1 MSEVT
6 LNLSD
11 YKSSGVYFVEID
23 NSIAKGTNANAALRL
38 AVGFNENGPF
48 NRPVY
53 LSSPAECNELLG
65 DIDRKLERRGCY
77 TNRNIRTMVAKAP
90 VYALNLLSVDTK
102 DSSTNPDVV
111 GFNAISF
118 DASKQNISG
127 KTLFAN
133 MYDRT
138 KFWVAD
144 SSAMMNAVANANET
158 KAADIIH
165 APLFAFGN
173 CGTKD
178 ISLIV
183 RKAEGLMGYNVT
195 FLDWFG
201 SEDAIPYK
209 WINPYDYVADYFVQV
224 IAVAG
229 NYNNHS
235 SFSADSTWGAF
246 FNTKGLKKE
255 MVNKFLRL
263 DSVNVLGN
271 WTGCIIPEF
280 YNKQGVC
287 VSLDYMVNRVANKTG
302 LMFGINSAALDLL
315 VLNREADENGC
326 AGFYLDYDEDFTGD
340 EAKAAPYTID
350 LAGINLRATDASSVE
365 FMSYSIDSS
374 VIATSVY
381 TYPATIQNTNAKGK
395 ACQFICSDAN
405 AKSGTQKLPSVGD
418 FVRAADGTLTKI
430 IKKQVSVVDV
440 SVNTLADASVG
451 TSVDASV
458 DSSVDTSTNIT
469 TVKTTIYTYTTN
481 APIFEYNANDSVNA
495 YSVKDDISIDND
507 GETIP
512 ENEGYQDYM
521 VYGVNE
527 EYTLDPTE
535 ARPVTVE
542 IHKQLASLYDTL
554 KFISIPG
561 LKISNRHRPGFDAN
575 GAMDIEAGVEKIYKM
590 LEDTGIRKG
599 LLNVE
604 TMDFRYIVDTMAGGL
619 GASTAAKKYLAELAM
634 EKGSCTALI
643 NLPSMSDFAKSTAP
657 LFCDSYIPGVEQKP
671 AFNVKYIAEGG
682 NQDHAYNE
690 SYELFSL
697 PTEEQGAKYAAYF
710 TPYLKY
716 TEGVRT
722 ILVPPAADVCNTF
735 MNKYLGGN
743 AYVTIANTNGILS
756 NASISGLEYDF
767 DTTDRAALEPFG
779 INPIISRN
787 GVPMIYGDRTAYQ
800 LVNSDFNFLH
810 VRELLNTIE
819 YRCRAILNDYIFT
832 YNNAATRAEIYSRL
846 DPILRSMKD
855 SGALAKYEMQIDEA
869 NNTKDIID
877 QKVCIVDI
885 GVWVTPN
892 MEKIITR
899 LTVNRGSEA

>member
-1 MSEVT
+1 
-6 LNLSD
+6 
-11 YKSSGVYFVEID
+11 
-23 NSIAKGTNANAALRL
+23 
-38 AVGFNENGPF
+38 
-48 NRPVY
+48 
-53 LSSPAECNELLG
+53 
-65 DIDRKLERRGCY
+65 
-77 TNRNIRTMVAKAP
+77 MVAKAP
-90 VYALNLLSVDTK
+90 VYALNLLSVDTT
-102 DSSTNPDVV
+102 DSLENPDTV

-118 DASKQNISG
+118 DASKKNIPG

-144 SSAMMNAVANANET
+144 SSVMMNAIASATEVA
-158 KAADIIH
+158 AADIIH
-165 APLFAFGN
+165 APLFGFGN

-209 WINPYDYVADYFVQV
+209 WINPYDYVSDYFVQV

-235 SFSADSTWGAF
+235 SFSTDSVWGAF

-287 VSLDYMVNRVANKTG
+287 VSLDYMINRVANKTG
-302 LMFGINSAALDLL
+302 LMFGVNTSALDLL
-315 VLNREADENGC
+315 VLNRKADETTGI
-326 AGFYLDYDEDFTGD
+326 AGFYLDYNADFTED
-340 EAKAAPYTID
+340 EPKPAPYAVD
-350 LAGINLRATDASSVE
+350 LAGISLKAVKAEDASGVE
-365 FMSYSIDSS
+365 FMSYSIDSA
-374 VIATSVY
+374 VIADSVY
-381 TYPATIQNTNAKGK
+381 TYPATIQKTYEVGK
-395 ACQFICSDAN
+395 SCQFICSDASL
-405 AKSGTQKLPSVGD
+405 SGNQTLPSVGD

-430 IKKQVSVVDV
+430 IKKQVSVVD
-440 SVNTLADASVG
+440 
-451 TSVDASV
+451 
-458 DSSVDTSTNIT
+458 SS
-469 TVKTTIYTYTTN
+469 TVYTYTTN
-481 APIFEYNANDSVNA
+481 APIFERNADPSVADPSVADPSVNTDSPTDEGA
-495 YSVKDDISIDND
+495 NINN
-507 GETIP
+507 GETVH
-512 ENEGYQDYM
+512 ENKE
-521 VYGVNE
+521 NTSE
-527 EYTLDPTE
+527 STE
-535 ARPVTVE
+535 SRSVTVE
-542 IHKQLASLYDTL
+542 IHKSLVSLYDAL
-554 KFISIPG
+554 KFISLPG
-561 LKISNRHRPGFDAN
+561 LKISNRHRPGFNAD

-590 LEDTGIRKG
+590 LEDSGIRKG
-599 LLNVE
+599 LLNLE

-619 GASTAAKKYLAELAM
+619 GASTASKKYLAELAM
-634 EKGSCTALI
+634 EKGSCTAII
-643 NLPSMSDFAKSTAP
+643 NLPSMSDFAKSNAP

-682 NQDHAYNE
+682 NQDHTYNT

-710 TPYLKY
+710 SPYLKY
-716 TEGVRT
+716 AEGSRT

-735 MNKYLGGN
+735 INKYLGGN
-743 AYVTIANTNGILS
+743 SYVTIANTNGIIS
-756 NASISGLEYDF
+756 NSAIVGLEYDF
-767 DTTDRAALEPFG
+767 DTTDRDALEPFG
-779 INPIISRN
+779 INPIITRN

-800 LVNSDFNFLH
+800 IVNSDFNFLH

-819 YRCRAILNDYIFT
+819 YRCRAILNDYVFT

-869 NNTKDIID
+869 NNTKDVID
-877 QKVCIVDI
+877 QKACIVDI

-899 LTVNRGSEA
+899 LKVNRGAEA

>member
-53 LSSPAECNELLG
+53 LSSAAECNELLG

-90 VYALNLLSVDTK
+90 VYALNLLSVDTTDK
-102 DSSTNPDVV
+102 LENPDTV

-118 DASKQNISG
+118 DASKKNIPG

-144 SSAMMNAVANANET
+144 SSVMMNAIASAPEVA
-158 KAADIIH
+158 AADIIH
-165 APLFAFGN
+165 APLFGFGN

-209 WINPYDYVADYFVQV
+209 WINPYDYVSDYFVQV

-235 SFSADSTWGAF
+235 SFSTDSVWGAF

-287 VSLDYMVNRVANKTG
+287 VSLDYMINRVANKTG
-302 LMFGINSAALDLL
+302 LMFGVNSSALDLL
-315 VLNREADENGC
+315 VLKADTSTGS
-326 AGFYLDYDEDFTGD
+326 AGFYLDYDADLKED
-340 EAKAAPYTID
+340 KAAPYAVD
-350 LAGINLRATDASSVE
+350 LAGISLKAEDASGVE
-365 FMSYSIDSS
+365 FMSYSIDSA
-374 VIATSVY
+374 VIADSVY
-381 TYPATIQNTNAKGK
+381 TYPATIQNTYEAGK
-395 ACQFICSDAN
+395 SCQFICSDASV
-405 AKSGTQKLPSVGD
+405 SGKQLPSVGD

-430 IKKQVSVVDV
+430 IKKQVSVE
-440 SVNTLADASVG
+440 
-451 TSVDASV
+451 
-458 DSSVDTSTNIT
+458 DSS
-469 TVKTTIYTYTTN
+469 TVYTYTTN
-481 APIFEYNANDSVNA
+481 APIFEHKTDTSVNTDSPTDEGA
-495 YSVKDDISIDND
+495 NIND
-507 GETIP
+507 GETTRA
-512 ENEGYQDYM
+512 
-521 VYGVNE
+521 NE
-527 EYTLDPTE
+527 ETTSESTE
-535 ARPVTVE
+535 SRSVTVE
-542 IHKQLASLYDTL
+542 IHKSLVSLYDAL
-554 KFISIPG
+554 KFISLPG

-590 LEDTGIRKG
+590 LEDSGIRKG
-599 LLNVE
+599 LLNIE

-619 GASTAAKKYLAELAM
+619 GASTASKKYLAELAM
-634 EKGSCTALI
+634 EKGSCTAII
-643 NLPSMSDFAKSTAP
+643 NLPSMSDFAKSNAP
-657 LFCDSYIPGVEQKP
+657 LFCDSYTPGVNQKP

-682 NQDHAYNE
+682 NQDHSYNTP
-690 SYELFSL
+690 YELFSL

-710 TPYLKY
+710 SPYLKY
-716 TEGVRT
+716 AEGSRT

-735 MNKYLGGN
+735 INKYLGGN
-743 AYVTIANTNGILS
+743 SYVTIANTNGILS
-756 NASISGLEYDF
+756 NSAIVGLEYDF
-767 DTTDRAALEPFG
+767 DTTDRDALEPFG
-779 INPIISRN
+779 INPIITRN

-800 LVNSDFNFLH
+800 IVNSDFNFLH

-869 NNTKDIID
+869 NNTKDVID
-877 QKVCIVDI
+877 QKACIVDI

-899 LTVNRGSEA
+899 LKVNRGAEA

>member
-53 LSSPAECNELLG
+53 LSSAAACNELLG

-90 VYALNLLSVDTK
+90 VYALNLLSVDTTDK
-102 DSSTNPDVV
+102 LENPDTV

-118 DASKQNISG
+118 DASKKNKSG

-144 SSAMMNAVANANET
+144 SSVMMNAIASATE
-158 KAADIIH
+158 AEDIIH
-165 APLFAFGN
+165 APLFGFGN

-209 WINPYDYVADYFVQV
+209 WINPYDYVSDYFVQV

-235 SFSADSTWGAF
+235 SFSTDSVWGAF

-287 VSLDYMVNRVANKTG
+287 VSLDYMINRVANKTG
-302 LMFGINSAALDLL
+302 LMFGVNSSALDLL
-315 VLNREADENGC
+315 VLKADTSTGS
-326 AGFYLDYDEDFTGD
+326 AGFYLDYDADFTED
-340 EAKAAPYTID
+340 EPKAAPYAVD
-350 LAGINLRATDASSVE
+350 LAGISLKAEGASNVE
-365 FMSYSIDSS
+365 FMSYSIESS
-374 VIATSVY
+374 VIANSVY
-381 TYPATIQNTNAKGK
+381 TYPATIQNTYEARKS
-395 ACQFICSDAN
+395 CQFICSDASV
-405 AKSGTQKLPSVGD
+405 SGKTLPSVGD

-430 IKKQVSVVDV
+430 IKKQVSVVD
-440 SVNTLADASVG
+440 
-451 TSVDASV
+451 
-458 DSSVDTSTNIT
+458 SS
-469 TVKTTIYTYTTN
+469 TVYTYTTN
-481 APIFEYNANDSVNA
+481 APIFEHKADESVANPSVNTDSPTDEGA
-495 YSVKDDISIDND
+495 NIND
-507 GETIP
+507 GETTRA
-512 ENEGYQDYM
+512 
-521 VYGVNE
+521 NE
-527 EYTLDPTE
+527 ETTSESTE
-535 ARPVTVE
+535 SRSVKVE
-542 IHKQLASLYDTL
+542 IHKSFVSLYDAL
-554 KFISIPG
+554 KFISLPG
-561 LKISNRHRPGFDAN
+561 LKISNRHRPGFDAD
-575 GAMDIEAGVEKIYKM
+575 GAMNIEAGVEKIYKM
-590 LEDTGIRKG
+590 LEDSGIRKG
-599 LLNVE
+599 LLNLE

-619 GASTAAKKYLAELAM
+619 GASTASKKYLAELAM
-634 EKGSCTALI
+634 EKGSCTAII
-643 NLPSMSDFAKSTAP
+643 NLPSMSDFAKSNAP
-657 LFCDSYIPGVEQKP
+657 LFCDSYTPGVDQKP

-682 NQDHAYNE
+682 NQDHSYNT

-697 PTEEQGAKYAAYF
+697 PTEEEGAKYAAYF
-710 TPYLKY
+710 SPYLKY
-716 TEGVRT
+716 AEGSRT

-735 MNKYLGGN
+735 INKYLGGN
-743 AYVTIANTNGILS
+743 SYVTIANTNGILS
-756 NASISGLEYDF
+756 NSAIVGLEYDF
-767 DTTDRAALEPFG
+767 DTTDRDALEPFG
-779 INPIISRN
+779 INPIITRN

-800 LVNSDFNFLH
+800 IVNSDFNFLH

-819 YRCRAILNDYIFT
+819 YRCRAILNDYVFT

-869 NNTKDIID
+869 NNTKDVID
-877 QKVCIVDI
+877 QKACIVDI

-899 LTVNRGSEA
+899 LKVNRGAEA

>member
-11 YKSSGVYFVEID
+11 YKSSGVYFVEVD

-53 LSSPAECNELLG
+53 LSSTAECDELLG

-118 DASKQNISG
+118 DAAKPNVAG

-144 SSAMMNAVANANET
+144 SSVMMNAVANET

-235 SFSADSTWGAF
+235 SFSADSAWGAF
-246 FNTKGLKKE
+246 FNSKGLKKE

-263 DSVNVLGN
+263 DSVTVLGN
-271 WTGCIIPEF
+271 WTGCLVPEF

-302 LMFGINSAALDLL
+302 LMFGVNTAALDLL
-315 VLNREADENGC
+315 VLNREADENTGC
-326 AGFYLDYDEDFTGD
+326 AGFYLDYDADFDGE
-340 EAKAAPYTID
+340 EAAAAPYTVD
-350 LAGINLRATDASSVE
+350 LAGINLSAEDASGVD

-381 TYPATIQNTNAKGK
+381 TYPANIQNTYAEGK
-395 ACQFICSDAN
+395 ACQFMCSDAN
-405 AKSGTQKLPSVGD
+405 VKSGTQELPSVGD

-430 IKKQVSVVDV
+430 IKKQVAV
-440 SVNTLADASVG
+440 
-451 TSVDASV
+451 VDAS
-458 DSSVDTSTNIT
+458 
-469 TVKTTIYTYTTN
+469 TVYTYTTN
-481 APIFEYNANDSVNA
+481 APIFEYNASASLNA
-495 YSVKDDISIDND
+495 YSVKDDVSIPND
-507 GETIP
+507 GETTP

-527 EYTLDPTE
+527 EYTLDPTQ

-542 IHKQLASLYDTL
+542 IHKSLVSLYDAL
-554 KFISIPG
+554 KFIPVPG
-561 LKISNRHRPGFDAN
+561 LKISNRHRPGFDAE
-575 GAMDIEAGVEKIYKM
+575 GAMNVEAGVEKIYKM
-590 LEDTGIRKG
+590 LEDIGIRKG
-599 LLNVE
+599 LLNNE
-604 TMDFRYIVDTMAGGL
+604 TMDFRYIVDTMSGGL
-619 GASTAAKKYLAELAM
+619 GSSTGAKKYLAELAM

-643 NLPSMSDFAKSTAP
+643 NLPSMTDFAKSNAP
-657 LFCDSYIPGVEQKP
+657 LFCDSYLPGVDQKP

-682 NQDHAYNE
+682 NQDHAYTTT
-690 SYELFSL
+690 YDLFSL
-697 PTEEQGAKYAAYF
+697 PTEEEGAKYAAYF
-710 TPYLKY
+710 APYLKY

-735 MNKYLGGN
+735 MNKHLGGN
-743 AYVTIANTNGILS
+743 AYVTVANNNGILS
-756 NASISGLEYDF
+756 NASISGLEYEF
-767 DTTDRAALEPFG
+767 DTTDRGALEPFG
-779 INPIISRN
+779 VNPIIIRN

-800 LVNSDFNFLH
+800 TINSDFNFLH

-819 YRCRAILNDYIFT
+819 NRCRGILNNYIFT
-832 YNNAATRAEIYSRL
+832 YNNAATRAEIASRL

-855 SGALAKYEMQIDEA
+855 SGAIAKYDMEIDEL
-869 NNTKDIID
+869 NNTKDVID
-877 QKVCIVDI
+877 QKACIVDI

-892 MEKIITR
+892 MEKIVTR

>member
-53 LSSPAECNELLG
+53 LSSAAECNELLG

-90 VYALNLLSVDTK
+90 VYALNLLSVDTT
-102 DSSTNPDVV
+102 DSSVNPDTV

-118 DASKQNISG
+118 DASKENKPG

-144 SSAMMNAVANANET
+144 SSVMMNAIASASEVKAN
-158 KAADIIH
+158 DIIH
-165 APLFAFGN
+165 APLFGFGN

-209 WINPYDYVADYFVQV
+209 WINPYDYVSDYFVQV

-235 SFSADSTWGAF
+235 SFSADSVWGAF

-287 VSLDYMVNRVANKTG
+287 VSLDYMINRVANKTG
-302 LMFGINSAALDLL
+302 LMFGVNSSALDLL
-315 VLNREADENGC
+315 VLNRKADETTGS
-326 AGFYLDYDEDFTGD
+326 AGFYLDYDADTKGEP
-340 EAKAAPYTID
+340 KAAPYAVD
-350 LAGINLRATDASSVE
+350 LAGISLKAEDASGVE

-374 VIATSVY
+374 VIKDSVY
-381 TYPATIQNTNAKGK
+381 TYPATIQNTYEVNKS
-395 ACQFICSDAN
+395 CQFICSN
-405 AKSGTQKLPSVGD
+405 ASLSDNQTLPSVGD

-430 IKKQVSVVDV
+430 IKKQVKQV
-440 SVNTLADASVG
+440 SG
-451 TSVDASV
+451 V
-458 DSSVDTSTNIT
+458 DSS
-469 TVKTTIYTYTTN
+469 TVYTYTYTTN
-481 APIFEYNANDSVNA
+481 APIFEHKADHSVAEPSVN
-495 YSVKDDISIDND
+495 
-507 GETIP
+507 T
-512 ENEGYQDYM
+512 
-521 VYGVNE
+521 
-527 EYTLDPTE
+527 DPSTTE
-535 ARPVTVE
+535 SRESTESRSATVE
-542 IHKQLASLYDTL
+542 IHKSLVSLYDAL
-554 KFISIPG
+554 KFISLPG

-590 LEDTGIRKG
+590 LEDSGIRKG
-599 LLNVE
+599 LLNIE

-619 GASTAAKKYLAELAM
+619 GASTASKKYLAELAM
-634 EKGSCTALI
+634 EKGSCTAII
-643 NLPSMSDFAKSTAP
+643 NLPSMSDFAKSNAP
-657 LFCDSYIPGVEQKP
+657 LFCDSYNPGAEQKP

-682 NQDHAYNE
+682 NQDHAYNTT
-690 SYELFSL
+690 YELFSL

-710 TPYLKY
+710 SPYLKY
-716 TEGVRT
+716 AEGNRT

-735 MNKYLGGN
+735 INKYLGGN
-743 AYVTIANTNGILS
+743 SYVTIANTNGILS
-756 NASISGLEYDF
+756 NSAIVGLEYDF
-767 DTTDRAALEPFG
+767 DTTDRDALEPFG
-779 INPIISRN
+779 INPIITRN

-800 LVNSDFNFLH
+800 IVNSDFNFLH

-869 NNTKDIID
+869 NNTKDVID
-877 QKVCIVDI
+877 QKACIVDI

-899 LTVNRGSEA
+899 LKVNRGAEA

>member
-53 LSSPAECNELLG
+53 LSSAAECNELLG

-90 VYALNLLSVDTK
+90 VYALNLLSVDTTDK
-102 DSSTNPDVV
+102 LENPDTV

-118 DASKQNISG
+118 DASKQNIPG

-144 SSAMMNAVANANET
+144 SSVMMNAIASAPEVA
-158 KAADIIH
+158 AADIIH
-165 APLFAFGN
+165 APLFGFGN

-209 WINPYDYVADYFVQV
+209 WINPYDYVSDYFVQV

-235 SFSADSTWGAF
+235 SFSADSVWGAF

-287 VSLDYMVNRVANKTG
+287 VSLDYMINRVANKTG
-302 LMFGINSAALDLL
+302 LMFGVNSSALDLL
-315 VLNREADENGC
+315 VLKADTSTGS
-326 AGFYLDYDEDFTGD
+326 AGFYLDYDAD
-340 EAKAAPYTID
+340 ENEHKAAPYAVD
-350 LAGINLRATDASSVE
+350 LAGISLKAEDASGVE
-365 FMSYSIDSS
+365 FMSYSIDSA
-374 VIATSVY
+374 VIADSVY
-381 TYPATIQNTNAKGK
+381 TYPATIQNTYEDGK
-395 ACQFICSDAN
+395 SCQFICSDASL
-405 AKSGTQKLPSVGD
+405 ASLSGNKTLPSVGD

-430 IKKQVSVVDV
+430 IKKQVS
-440 SVNTLADASVG
+440 G
-451 TSVDASV
+451 GV
-458 DSSVDTSTNIT
+458 DSSKV
-469 TVKTTIYTYTTN
+469 YTYTTN
-481 APIFEYNANDSVNA
+481 APIFEHKADASDADSSVN
-495 YSVKDDISIDND
+495 
-507 GETIP
+507 
-512 ENEGYQDYM
+512 
-521 VYGVNE
+521 
-527 EYTLDPTE
+527 TE
-535 ARPVTVE
+535 SRSESRSVTVE
-542 IHKQLASLYDTL
+542 IHKSLVSIYDAL
-554 KFISIPG
+554 KFISLPG
-561 LKISNRHRPGFDAN
+561 LKISNRHRPGFNAD

-590 LEDTGIRKG
+590 LEDSGIRKG
-599 LLNVE
+599 LLNIE

-619 GASTAAKKYLAELAM
+619 GASTASKKYLAELAM
-634 EKGSCTALI
+634 EKGSCTAII
-643 NLPSMSDFAKSTAP
+643 NLPSMSDFAKSNAP
-657 LFCDSYIPGVEQKP
+657 LFCDSYTPGVEQKP

-682 NQDHAYNE
+682 NQDHSYNT
-690 SYELFSL
+690 SYEVFSL

-710 TPYLKY
+710 SPYLKY
-716 TEGVRT
+716 AEGSRT

-735 MNKYLGGN
+735 INKYLGGN
-743 AYVTIANTNGILS
+743 SYVTIANTNGILS
-756 NASISGLEYDF
+756 NSAIVGLEYDF
-767 DTTDRAALEPFG
+767 DTTDRDALEPFG
-779 INPIISRN
+779 INPIITRN

-800 LVNSDFNFLH
+800 IVNSDFNFLH

-819 YRCRAILNDYIFT
+819 YRCRAILNDYVFT

-869 NNTKDIID
+869 NNTKDVID
-877 QKVCIVDI
+877 QKACIVDI

-899 LTVNRGSEA
+899 LKVNRGAEA

>member
-23 NSIAKGTNANAALRL
+23 NSIARGTNANAALRL

-90 VYALNLLSVDTK
+90 VYALNLLSVDTT
-102 DSSTNPDVV
+102 DNSTNPDVV

-118 DASKQNISG
+118 DTSKQNIPG

-144 SSAMMNAVANANET
+144 SSVMMNAIASATE
-158 KAADIIH
+158 AADIIH

-209 WINPYDYVADYFVQV
+209 WINPYDYVSDYFIQV

-235 SFSADSTWGAF
+235 SFSTDSTWGAF

-255 MVNKFLRL
+255 MINKFLRL

-280 YNKQGVC
+280 FNKQGSC
-287 VSLDYMVNRVANKTG
+287 VSIDYLINRVANKTG
-302 LMFGINSAALDLL
+302 LLFGVNSTALDLL
-315 VLNREADENGC
+315 VLTREADETTGC
-326 AGFYLDYDEDFTGD
+326 AGFYLDYDADFTDD
-340 EAKAAPYTID
+340 EPKAAPYAVD
-350 LAGINLRATDASSVE
+350 LSGINLSSTNVNDVE
-365 FMSYSIDSS
+365 FMSYCIDSS
-374 VIATSVY
+374 VIADSVY
-381 TYPATIQNTNAKGK
+381 TYPANIKNTYNVGK

-405 AKSGTQKLPSVGD
+405 VKSGTQSLPSVGD

-430 IKKQVSVVDV
+430 IKKQVSVVD
-440 SVNTLADASVG
+440 
-451 TSVDASV
+451 
-458 DSSVDTSTNIT
+458 SS
-469 TVKTTIYTYTTN
+469 TVYTYTTN
-481 APIFEYNANDSVNA
+481 APVFEYNANASVNA
-495 YSVKDDISIDND
+495 YSVKDDMSIDND

-512 ENEGYQDYM
+512 ENEGYHDYM

-527 EYTLDPTE
+527 DYTSNPE
-535 ARPVTVE
+535 GVRPVTVE
-542 IHKQLASLYDTL
+542 IHKSLVSLYDTL
-554 KFISIPG
+554 KFIPVPG

-590 LEDTGIRKG
+590 LEDPGIRKG
-599 LLNVE
+599 LLNIE

-619 GASTAAKKYLAELAM
+619 GTSTASKKYLAELAM

-643 NLPSMSDFAKSTAP
+643 NLPSMSDFAKSSAP
-657 LFCDSYIPGVEQKP
+657 LFCDSYLPGVEQKP
-671 AFNVKYIAEGG
+671 SFNVKYIAEGG
-682 NQDHAYNE
+682 NQDHVYTT

-710 TPYLKY
+710 APYLKY
-716 TEGVRT
+716 TDGVRT

-735 MNKYLGGN
+735 INKYLGGN
-743 AYVTIANTNGILS
+743 AYVTVANTNGILT
-756 NASISGLEYDF
+756 NTSIIGLEYDF
-767 DTTDRAALEPFG
+767 DKTDRDALEPFG
-779 INPIISRN
+779 INPIITRN

-800 LVNSDFNFLH
+800 IIDSDFNFLH

-832 YNNAATRAEIYSRL
+832 YNNAATRSDIYSRL

-855 SGALAKYEMQIDEA
+855 SEVIAKYEIQIDEG
-869 NNTKDIID
+869 NNTKDVID
-877 QKVCIVDI
+877 EKACIVDI
-885 GVWVTPN
+885 AVWVTPN

-899 LTVNRGSEA
+899 LTINRGSEA

>member
-53 LSSPAECNELLG
+53 LSSAAECNELLG

-102 DSSTNPDVV
+102 DSSENPDTV

-118 DASKQNISG
+118 DASKQNIPG

-144 SSAMMNAVANANET
+144 SSVMMNAIASATE
-158 KAADIIH
+158 ADDIIH
-165 APLFAFGN
+165 APLFGFGN

-209 WINPYDYVADYFVQV
+209 WINPYDYVSDYFVQV

-235 SFSADSTWGAF
+235 SFSTDSVWGAF

-287 VSLDYMVNRVANKTG
+287 VSLDYMINRVANKTG
-302 LMFGINSAALDLL
+302 LMFGVNSSALDLL
-315 VLNREADENGC
+315 VLKADTSTGS
-326 AGFYLDYDEDFTGD
+326 AGFYLDYDAD
-340 EAKAAPYTID
+340 ENEHKAAPYAVD
-350 LAGINLRATDASSVE
+350 LAGISLKAEDASGVE
-365 FMSYSIDSS
+365 FMSYSIDSA
-374 VIATSVY
+374 VIADSVY
-381 TYPATIQNTNAKGK
+381 TYPATIQNTYEAGK
-395 ACQFICSDAN
+395 SCQFICSDASLSDN
-405 AKSGTQKLPSVGD
+405 QTLPSVGD

-430 IKKQVSVVDV
+430 IKKQVSVVD
-440 SVNTLADASVG
+440 
-451 TSVDASV
+451 
-458 DSSVDTSTNIT
+458 SS
-469 TVKTTIYTYTTN
+469 TVYTYTTN
-481 APIFEYNANDSVNA
+481 APIFEHKADPSVADPSVADPSVNTDSPTDEGA
-495 YSVKDDISIDND
+495 IIND
-507 GETIP
+507 GETVH
-512 ENEGYQDYM
+512 ENKE
-521 VYGVNE
+521 N
-527 EYTLDPTE
+527 TSKSTE
-535 ARPVTVE
+535 SRSVTVE
-542 IHKQLASLYDTL
+542 IHKSLVSLYDAL
-554 KFISIPG
+554 KFISLPG

-590 LEDTGIRKG
+590 LEDSGIRKG
-599 LLNVE
+599 LLNLE

-619 GASTAAKKYLAELAM
+619 GASTTSKKYLSELAM
-634 EKGSCTALI
+634 EKGSCTAII
-643 NLPSMSDFAKSTAP
+643 NLPSMSDFAKSNAP
-657 LFCDSYIPGVEQKP
+657 LFCDSYTPGVDQKP

-682 NQDHAYNE
+682 NQDHTYNTP
-690 SYELFSL
+690 YELFSL

-710 TPYLKY
+710 SPYLKY
-716 TEGVRT
+716 AEGSRT

-735 MNKYLGGN
+735 INKYLGGN
-743 AYVTIANTNGILS
+743 SYVTIANTNGILS
-756 NASISGLEYDF
+756 NSAIVGLEYDF
-767 DTTDRAALEPFG
+767 DTTDRDALEPFG
-779 INPIISRN
+779 INPIITRN

-800 LVNSDFNFLH
+800 IVNSDFNFLH

-819 YRCRAILNDYIFT
+819 YRCRAILNDYVFT

-869 NNTKDIID
+869 NNTKDVID
-877 QKVCIVDI
+877 QKACIVDI

-899 LTVNRGSEA
+899 LKVNRGAEA

>member
-53 LSSPAECNELLG
+53 LSSAAECNELLG

-90 VYALNLLSVDTK
+90 VYALNLLSVDTTDK
-102 DSSTNPDVV
+102 LENPDTV

-118 DASKQNISG
+118 DASKQNKSG

-144 SSAMMNAVANANET
+144 SSVMMNAIASATE
-158 KAADIIH
+158 ADDIIH
-165 APLFAFGN
+165 APLFGFGN

-209 WINPYDYVADYFVQV
+209 WINPYDYVSDYFVQV

-235 SFSADSTWGAF
+235 SFSADSVWGAF

-287 VSLDYMVNRVANKTG
+287 VSLDYMINRVANKTG
-302 LMFGINSAALDLL
+302 LMFGVNSSALDLL
-315 VLNREADENGC
+315 VLKADTSTGS
-326 AGFYLDYDEDFTGD
+326 AGFYLDYDADFTEG
-340 EAKAAPYTID
+340 EPKAAPYAVD
-350 LAGINLRATDASSVE
+350 LAGISLKAEDASGVE

-374 VIATSVY
+374 VIADSVY
-381 TYPATIQNTNAKGK
+381 TYPATIQNTYEAGK
-395 ACQFICSDAN
+395 SCQFICSDASV
-405 AKSGTQKLPSVGD
+405 SGNQTLPSVGD
-418 FVRAADGTLTKI
+418 FVRAADGTLTRI
-430 IKKQVSVVDV
+430 IKKQVSVVD
-440 SVNTLADASVG
+440 
-451 TSVDASV
+451 
-458 DSSVDTSTNIT
+458 SS
-469 TVKTTIYTYTTN
+469 TVYTYTTN
-481 APIFEYNANDSVNA
+481 APIFEYNTDTSVADPSVADPSVNTDPSTNEGA
-495 YSVKDDISIDND
+495 ISND
-507 GETIP
+507 GETIA
-512 ENEGYQDYM
+512 ENKE
-521 VYGVNE
+521 N
-527 EYTLDPTE
+527 TLASTE
-535 ARPVTVE
+535 SRSVTVE
-542 IHKQLASLYDTL
+542 IHKSLVSLYDAL
-554 KFISIPG
+554 KFISLPG

-590 LEDTGIRKG
+590 LEDSGIRKG
-599 LLNVE
+599 LLNIE

-619 GASTAAKKYLAELAM
+619 GASTASKKYLAELAM
-634 EKGSCTALI
+634 EKGSCTAII
-643 NLPSMSDFAKSTAP
+643 NLPSMSDFAKSNAP
-657 LFCDSYIPGVEQKP
+657 LFCDSYTPGVDQKP

-682 NQDHAYNE
+682 NQDHTYNTP
-690 SYELFSL
+690 YELFSL

-710 TPYLKY
+710 SPYLKY
-716 TEGVRT
+716 AEGSRT

-735 MNKYLGGN
+735 INKYLGGN
-743 AYVTIANTNGILS
+743 SYVTIANTNGILS
-756 NASISGLEYDF
+756 NSAIVGLEYDF
-767 DTTDRAALEPFG
+767 DTTDRDALEPFG
-779 INPIISRN
+779 INPIITRN

-800 LVNSDFNFLH
+800 IVNSDFNFLH

-819 YRCRAILNDYIFT
+819 YRCRAILNDYVFT

-869 NNTKDIID
+869 NNTKDVID
-877 QKVCIVDI
+877 QKACIVDI

-899 LTVNRGSEA
+899 LKVNRGAEA

>member
-11 YKSSGVYFVEID
+11 YKSSGVYFVEVD

-53 LSSPAECNELLG
+53 LSSTAECDELLG

-118 DASKQNISG
+118 DAAKPNVAG

-144 SSAMMNAVANANET
+144 SSVMMNAVANET

-235 SFSADSTWGAF
+235 SFSADSAWGAF
-246 FNTKGLKKE
+246 FNSKGLKKE

-263 DSVNVLGN
+263 DSVTVLGN
-271 WTGCIIPEF
+271 WTGCLVPEF
-280 YNKQGVC
+280 YNKQGIC

-302 LMFGINSAALDLL
+302 LMFGVNTAALDLL
-315 VLNREADENGC
+315 VLNREADEDTGC
-326 AGFYLDYDEDFTGD
+326 AGFYLDYDADFNGE
-340 EAKAAPYTID
+340 EAAAAPYTVD
-350 LAGINLRATDASSVE
+350 LTGINLSAEDASGVD

-374 VIATSVY
+374 VIAASVY
-381 TYPATIQNTNAKGK
+381 TYPANIQNTYAEGK
-395 ACQFICSDAN
+395 ACQFMCSDAN
-405 AKSGTQKLPSVGD
+405 VKSGTQELPSVGD

-430 IKKQVSVVDV
+430 IKKQVAV
-440 SVNTLADASVG
+440 
-451 TSVDASV
+451 VDAS
-458 DSSVDTSTNIT
+458 
-469 TVKTTIYTYTTN
+469 TVYTYTTN
-481 APIFEYNANDSVNA
+481 APIFEYNASASLNA
-495 YSVKDDISIDND
+495 YSVKDDVSIPND
-507 GETIP
+507 GETTP

-527 EYTLDPTE
+527 EYTLDPTQ

-542 IHKQLASLYDTL
+542 IHKSLVSLYDAL
-554 KFISIPG
+554 KFIPVPG
-561 LKISNRHRPGFDAN
+561 LKISNRHRPGFDAE
-575 GAMDIEAGVEKIYKM
+575 GAMNVEAGVEKIYKM
-590 LEDTGIRKG
+590 LEDIGIRKG
-599 LLNVE
+599 LLNNE
-604 TMDFRYIVDTMAGGL
+604 TMDFRYIVDTMSGGL
-619 GASTAAKKYLAELAM
+619 GSSTGAKKYLAELAM

-643 NLPSMSDFAKSTAP
+643 NLPSMTDFAKSNAP
-657 LFCDSYIPGVEQKP
+657 LFCDSYLPGVDQKP

-682 NQDHAYNE
+682 NQDHAYTTT
-690 SYELFSL
+690 YDLFSL
-697 PTEEQGAKYAAYF
+697 PTEEEGAKYAAYF
-710 TPYLKY
+710 APYLKY

-735 MNKYLGGN
+735 MNKHLGGN
-743 AYVTIANTNGILS
+743 AYVTVANNNGILS
-756 NASISGLEYDF
+756 NASISGLEYEF
-767 DTTDRAALEPFG
+767 DTTDRDALEPFG
-779 INPIISRN
+779 VNPIIIRN

-800 LVNSDFNFLH
+800 TINSDFNFLH

-819 YRCRAILNDYIFT
+819 NRCRGILNNYIFT
-832 YNNAATRAEIYSRL
+832 YNNAATRAEIASRL

-855 SGALAKYEMQIDEA
+855 SGAIAKYDMQIDEL
-869 NNTKDIID
+869 NNTKDVID
-877 QKVCIVDI
+877 QKACIVDI

-892 MEKIITR
+892 MEKIVTR

>member
-53 LSSPAECNELLG
+53 LSSAAECNELLG

-102 DSSTNPDVV
+102 DSSKNPDTV

-118 DASKQNISG
+118 DASKQNIPG

-144 SSAMMNAVANANET
+144 SSVMMNAIASATE
-158 KAADIIH
+158 ADDIIH
-165 APLFAFGN
+165 APLFGFGN

-209 WINPYDYVADYFVQV
+209 WINPYDYVSDYFVQV

-235 SFSADSTWGAF
+235 SFSADSVWGAF

-287 VSLDYMVNRVANKTG
+287 VSLDYMINRVANKTG
-302 LMFGINSAALDLL
+302 LMFGVNSSALDLL
-315 VLNREADENGC
+315 VLKADETTGS
-326 AGFYLDYDEDFTGD
+326 AGFYLDYDADFTEG
-340 EAKAAPYTID
+340 EPKAAPYAVD
-350 LAGINLRATDASSVE
+350 LAGISLKAEDASGVE

-374 VIATSVY
+374 VIADSVY
-381 TYPATIQNTNAKGK
+381 TYPATIQNTYEARKS
-395 ACQFICSDAN
+395 CQFICSDASV
-405 AKSGTQKLPSVGD
+405 SGNQTLPSVGD

-430 IKKQVSVVDV
+430 IKKQVSVVD
-440 SVNTLADASVG
+440 
-451 TSVDASV
+451 
-458 DSSVDTSTNIT
+458 SS
-469 TVKTTIYTYTTN
+469 TVYTYTTN
-481 APIFEYNANDSVNA
+481 APIFEYNADASAADPSVNTDPSTNEA
-495 YSVKDDISIDND
+495 DTIND
-507 GETIP
+507 GEAIL
-512 ENEGYQDYM
+512 ENKE
-521 VYGVNE
+521 N
-527 EYTLDPTE
+527 TLESTE
-535 ARPVTVE
+535 SRSVTVE
-542 IHKQLASLYDTL
+542 IHKSLVSLYDTL
-554 KFISIPG
+554 KFISLSG

-590 LEDTGIRKG
+590 LEDSGIRKG
-599 LLNVE
+599 LLNIE

-619 GASTAAKKYLAELAM
+619 GASTASKKYLAELAM
-634 EKGSCTALI
+634 EKGSCTAII
-643 NLPSMSDFAKSTAP
+643 NLPSMSDFAKSNAP

-682 NQDHAYNE
+682 NQDHTYNT

-710 TPYLKY
+710 SPYLKY
-716 TEGVRT
+716 AEGSRT

-735 MNKYLGGN
+735 INKYLGGN
-743 AYVTIANTNGILS
+743 SYVTIANTNGILS
-756 NASISGLEYDF
+756 NSAIVGLEYDF
-767 DTTDRAALEPFG
+767 DTTDRDALEPFG
-779 INPIISRN
+779 INPIITRN

-800 LVNSDFNFLH
+800 IVNSDFNFLH

-819 YRCRAILNDYIFT
+819 YRCRAILNDYVFT

-869 NNTKDIID
+869 NNTKDVID
-877 QKVCIVDI
+877 QKACIVDI

-899 LTVNRGSEA
+899 LKVNRGAEA

>member
-53 LSSPAECNELLG
+53 LSSAAECNELLG

-102 DSSTNPDVV
+102 DSSENPDTV

-144 SSAMMNAVANANET
+144 SSVMMNAIASATDVA
-158 KAADIIH
+158 AADIIH
-165 APLFAFGN
+165 APLFGFGN

-209 WINPYDYVADYFVQV
+209 WINPYDYVSDYFVQV

-235 SFSADSTWGAF
+235 SFSTDSVWGTF

-287 VSLDYMVNRVANKTG
+287 VSLDYMINRVANKTG
-302 LMFGINSAALDLL
+302 LMFGVNSSALDLL
-315 VLNREADENGC
+315 VLKADKTTGS
-326 AGFYLDYDEDFTGD
+326 AGFYLDYDADKNEH
-340 EAKAAPYTID
+340 KAAPYAVD
-350 LAGINLRATDASSVE
+350 LAGISLKAKDASGVE
-365 FMSYSIDSS
+365 FMSYSIDSA
-374 VIATSVY
+374 VIADSVY
-381 TYPATIQNTNAKGK
+381 TYPATIKNTYEDGK
-395 ACQFICSDAN
+395 SCQFICSDASL
-405 AKSGTQKLPSVGD
+405 ASLSGNKTLPSVGD

-430 IKKQVSVVDV
+430 IKKQVS
-440 SVNTLADASVG
+440 G
-451 TSVDASV
+451 GV
-458 DSSVDTSTNIT
+458 DSSKV
-469 TVKTTIYTYTTN
+469 YTYTTN
-481 APIFEYNANDSVNA
+481 APIFEHKADASDADPSVNTDSPTDEGA
-495 YSVKDDISIDND
+495 NIND
-507 GETIP
+507 GETTRAT
-512 ENEGYQDYM
+512 
-521 VYGVNE
+521 E
-527 EYTLDPTE
+527 ETTSESTE
-535 ARPVTVE
+535 SRSVTVE
-542 IHKQLASLYDTL
+542 IHKSLVSLYDAL
-554 KFISIPG
+554 KFISLPG
-561 LKISNRHRPGFDAN
+561 LKISNRHRPGFDAD

-590 LEDTGIRKG
+590 LEDSGIRKG
-599 LLNVE
+599 LLNLE

-619 GASTAAKKYLAELAM
+619 GASTASKKYLAELAM
-634 EKGSCTALI
+634 EKGSCTAII
-643 NLPSMSDFAKSTAP
+643 NLPSMSDFAKSNAP
-657 LFCDSYIPGVEQKP
+657 LFCDSYTPGVDQKP

-682 NQDHAYNE
+682 NQDHSYNT

-716 TEGVRT
+716 AEGSRT

-735 MNKYLGGN
+735 INKYLGGN
-743 AYVTIANTNGILS
+743 SYVTIANTNGILS
-756 NASISGLEYDF
+756 NSAIVGLEYDF
-767 DTTDRAALEPFG
+767 DTTDRDALEPFG
-779 INPIISRN
+779 INPIITRN

-800 LVNSDFNFLH
+800 IVNSDFNFLH

-819 YRCRAILNDYIFT
+819 YRCRAILNDYVFT

-869 NNTKDIID
+869 NNTKDVID
-877 QKVCIVDI
+877 QKACIVDI

-899 LTVNRGSEA
+899 LKVNRGAEA

>member
-11 YKSSGVYFVEID
+11 YKSSGVYFVEVD

-53 LSSPAECNELLG
+53 LSSAAECDELLG

-90 VYALNLLSVDTK
+90 VYALNLLNVDTK

-118 DASKQNISG
+118 DTSKPNIAG

-144 SSAMMNAVANANET
+144 SSVMMNAIARDT
-158 KAADIIH
+158 KAPDIIH

-235 SFSADSTWGAF
+235 SFSSDSAWGAF
-246 FNTKGLKKE
+246 FNSKGLKKE

-263 DSVNVLGN
+263 DSVTVLGN

-287 VSLDYMVNRVANKTG
+287 VSLDYMINRVANKTG
-302 LMFGINSAALDLL
+302 LMFGVNSDALDLL
-315 VLNREADENGC
+315 VLNREADETTGC
-326 AGFYLDYDEDFTGD
+326 AGFYLDYDADFDGED
-340 EAKAAPYTID
+340 AVAAPYAVD
-350 LAGINLRATDASSVE
+350 LTGINLSAESAEDANNVE

-374 VIATSVY
+374 VIAASIY
-381 TYPATIQNTNAKGK
+381 TYPANIQNTYEEGK
-395 ACQFICSDAN
+395 ACQFICYDAN
-405 AKSGTQKLPSVGD
+405 VKSGTQELPSVGD

-430 IKKQVSVVDV
+430 IKKQVAV
-440 SVNTLADASVG
+440 
-451 TSVDASV
+451 VDAS
-458 DSSVDTSTNIT
+458 
-469 TVKTTIYTYTTN
+469 TVYTYTTN
-481 APIFEYNANDSVNA
+481 APIFEYNASASLNA
-495 YSVKDDISIDND
+495 YSVKDDISIPND
-507 GETIP
+507 GETNP
-512 ENEGYQDYM
+512 ENEGYHDYM

-527 EYTLDPTE
+527 EYTLDPTQ

-542 IHKQLASLYDTL
+542 IHKSLVSLYDTL
-554 KFISIPG
+554 KFIPVPG
-561 LKISNRHRPGFDAN
+561 LKISNRHRPGFDAE
-575 GAMDIEAGVEKIYKM
+575 GAMNVEAGVEKIYKM
-590 LEDTGIRKG
+590 LEDSGIRKG
-599 LLNVE
+599 ILNNE
-604 TMDFRYIVDTMAGGL
+604 TINFRYIVDTMSGGL
-619 GASTAAKKYLAELAM
+619 NTSTGSKKYLSELAM
-634 EKGSCTALI
+634 EKGGCTALI

-657 LFCDSYIPGVEQKP
+657 LFCDSYFPGEEQKP
-671 AFNVKYIAEGG
+671 AFNVKYIALGG
-682 NQDHAYNE
+682 NQDHTYTTTYNV
-690 SYELFSL
+690 FSL
-697 PTEEQGAKYAAYF
+697 PTEEEGAKYAAYF
-710 TPYLKY
+710 SPYLKY

-735 MNKYLGGN
+735 MNKHMGGN
-743 AYVTIANTNGILS
+743 AYVTVANNNGILS

-779 INPIISRN
+779 VNPIIMRN

-800 LVNSDFNFLH
+800 LIDSDFNFLH

-819 YRCRAILNDYIFT
+819 DRCRGILNNYVFT
-832 YNNAATRAEIYSRL
+832 HNNPATRAEIASRL

-855 SGALAKYEMQIDEA
+855 SGALAKYELQIDEA
-869 NNTKDIID
+869 NNTKDVID

>member
-53 LSSPAECNELLG
+53 LSSAAECNELLG

-90 VYALNLLSVDTK
+90 VYALNLLSVNTTDK
-102 DSSTNPDVV
+102 LENPDTV

-118 DASKQNISG
+118 DASKKNIPG

-144 SSAMMNAVANANET
+144 SSVMMNAIASAPEVA
-158 KAADIIH
+158 AADIIH
-165 APLFAFGN
+165 APLFGFGN

-209 WINPYDYVADYFVQV
+209 WINPYDYVSDYFVQV

-235 SFSADSTWGAF
+235 SFSTDSVWGAF

-287 VSLDYMVNRVANKTG
+287 VSLDYMINRVANKTG
-302 LMFGINSAALDLL
+302 LMFGVNSSALDLL
-315 VLNREADENGC
+315 VLNRKADETTGS
-326 AGFYLDYDEDFTGD
+326 AGFYLGYNADFTED
-340 EAKAAPYTID
+340 EPKPAPYAVD
-350 LAGINLRATDASSVE
+350 LAGISLKAEDASGVE
-365 FMSYSIDSS
+365 FMSYSIDSA
-374 VIATSVY
+374 VIADSVY
-381 TYPATIQNTNAKGK
+381 TYPATIQNTYEAGK
-395 ACQFICSDAN
+395 SCQFICSDASV
-405 AKSGTQKLPSVGD
+405 SGKQLPSVGD

-430 IKKQVSVVDV
+430 IKKQVSVVD
-440 SVNTLADASVG
+440 
-451 TSVDASV
+451 
-458 DSSVDTSTNIT
+458 SS
-469 TVKTTIYTYTTN
+469 TVYTYTTN
-481 APIFEYNANDSVNA
+481 APIFEHKADPSVADPSVADPSVNTDSPTDEGA
-495 YSVKDDISIDND
+495 NINNGESVH
-507 GETIP
+507 
-512 ENEGYQDYM
+512 ENKE
-521 VYGVNE
+521 NTSE
-527 EYTLDPTE
+527 STE
-535 ARPVTVE
+535 SRSVTVE
-542 IHKQLASLYDTL
+542 IHKSLVSLYDAL
-554 KFISIPG
+554 KFISLPG

-590 LEDTGIRKG
+590 LEDSGIRKG
-599 LLNVE
+599 LLNLE

-619 GASTAAKKYLAELAM
+619 GASTASKKYLAELAM
-634 EKGSCTALI
+634 EKGSCTAII
-643 NLPSMSDFAKSTAP
+643 NLPSMSDFAKSNAP
-657 LFCDSYIPGVEQKP
+657 LFCDSYTPGVDQKP

-682 NQDHAYNE
+682 NQDHTYNTP
-690 SYELFSL
+690 YELFSL

-710 TPYLKY
+710 SPYLKY
-716 TEGVRT
+716 AEGSRT

-735 MNKYLGGN
+735 INKYLGGN
-743 AYVTIANTNGILS
+743 SYVTIANTNGILS
-756 NASISGLEYDF
+756 NSAIVGLEYDF
-767 DTTDRAALEPFG
+767 DTTDRDALEPFG
-779 INPIISRN
+779 INPIITRN

-800 LVNSDFNFLH
+800 IVNSDFNFLH

-819 YRCRAILNDYIFT
+819 YRCRAILNDYVFT

-869 NNTKDIID
+869 NNTKDVID
-877 QKVCIVDI
+877 QKACIVDI

-899 LTVNRGSEA
+899 LKVNRGAEA

>member
-53 LSSPAECNELLG
+53 LSSAAECNELLG

-90 VYALNLLSVDTK
+90 VYALNLLSVDTT
-102 DSSTNPDVV
+102 DSEENPDTV

-118 DASKQNISG
+118 DASKQNIPG

-144 SSAMMNAVANANET
+144 SSVMMNAIASATE
-158 KAADIIH
+158 AADIIH
-165 APLFAFGN
+165 APLFGFGN

-209 WINPYDYVADYFVQV
+209 WINPYDYVSDYFVQV

-235 SFSADSTWGAF
+235 SFSTDSVWGAF

-287 VSLDYMVNRVANKTG
+287 VSLDYMINRVANKTG
-302 LMFGINSAALDLL
+302 LMFGVNSSALDLL
-315 VLNREADENGC
+315 VLNRKADETTGS
-326 AGFYLDYDEDFTGD
+326 AGFYLDYDADFT
-340 EAKAAPYTID
+340 ENKHKAAPYAVD
-350 LAGINLRATDASSVE
+350 LAGISLKAEGASDVE
-365 FMSYSIDSS
+365 FMSYSIDSA
-374 VIATSVY
+374 VIADSVY
-381 TYPATIQNTNAKGK
+381 TYPATIQNTYEADKS
-395 ACQFICSDAN
+395 CQFICSDASV
-405 AKSGTQKLPSVGD
+405 SGNQTLPSVGD

-430 IKKQVSVVDV
+430 IKKQVKQVSVVD
-440 SVNTLADASVG
+440 
-451 TSVDASV
+451 
-458 DSSVDTSTNIT
+458 SS
-469 TVKTTIYTYTTN
+469 TVTVYTYTTN
-481 APIFEYNANDSVNA
+481 APIYEYNTDPSVADPSVADPSVNTDPSTNEGA
-495 YSVKDDISIDND
+495 ISND
-507 GETIP
+507 GETARA
-512 ENEGYQDYM
+512 
-521 VYGVNE
+521 NE
-527 EYTLDPTE
+527 ETTSESTE
-535 ARPVTVE
+535 SRSVTVE
-542 IHKQLASLYDTL
+542 IHKSLVSLYDTL
-554 KFISIPG
+554 KFISLPG

-599 LLNVE
+599 LLNIE

-619 GASTAAKKYLAELAM
+619 GASTASKKYLAELAM
-634 EKGSCTALI
+634 EKGSCTAII
-643 NLPSMSDFAKSTAP
+643 NPPSMSDFAKSNAP

-682 NQDHAYNE
+682 NQDHTYNTP
-690 SYELFSL
+690 YELFSL

-710 TPYLKY
+710 SPYLKY
-716 TEGVRT
+716 AEGSRT

-735 MNKYLGGN
+735 INKYLGGN
-743 AYVTIANTNGILS
+743 SYVTIANTNGILS
-756 NASISGLEYDF
+756 NSAIVGLEYDF
-767 DTTDRAALEPFG
+767 DTTDRDALEPFG
-779 INPIISRN
+779 INPIITRN

-800 LVNSDFNFLH
+800 IVNSDFNFLH

-869 NNTKDIID
+869 NNTKDVID
-877 QKVCIVDI
+877 QKACIVDI
-885 GVWVTPN
+885 GVWVARNT
-892 MEKIITR
+892 EKIIVPIT
-899 LTVNRGSEA
+899 LNRSTTA

>member
-53 LSSPAECNELLG
+53 LSSAAECNELLG

-90 VYALNLLSVDTK
+90 VYALNLLSVDTT
-102 DSSTNPDVV
+102 DSLENLDTV

-118 DASKQNISG
+118 DASKQNKPG

-144 SSAMMNAVANANET
+144 SSVMMNAIASATE
-158 KAADIIH
+158 ADDIIH
-165 APLFAFGN
+165 APLFGFGN

-209 WINPYDYVADYFVQV
+209 WINPYDYVSDYFVQV

-235 SFSADSTWGAF
+235 SFSTDSVWGAF

-287 VSLDYMVNRVANKTG
+287 VSLDYMINRVANKTG
-302 LMFGINSAALDLL
+302 LMFGVNSSALDLL
-315 VLNREADENGC
+315 VLKADTSTGS
-326 AGFYLDYDEDFTGD
+326 AGFYLDYDAD
-340 EAKAAPYTID
+340 ENEHKAAPYAVD
-350 LAGINLRATDASSVE
+350 LAGISLKAVKAEDASGVE

-374 VIATSVY
+374 VIADSVY
-381 TYPATIQNTNAKGK
+381 TYPATIQNTYEVDKS
-395 ACQFICSDAN
+395 CQFICSDASVPGN
-405 AKSGTQKLPSVGD
+405 QTLPSVGD

-430 IKKQVSVVDV
+430 IKKQVKQVSVVD
-440 SVNTLADASVG
+440 
-451 TSVDASV
+451 
-458 DSSVDTSTNIT
+458 SS
-469 TVKTTIYTYTTN
+469 TVTVYTYTTN
-481 APIFEYNANDSVNA
+481 APIYEYNTDPSVADPSVNTDP
-495 YSVKDDISIDND
+495 STNEVPTNND
-507 GETIP
+507 GETARA
-512 ENEGYQDYM
+512 
-521 VYGVNE
+521 NE
-527 EYTLDPTE
+527 ETTSESTE
-535 ARPVTVE
+535 SRSVTVE
-542 IHKQLASLYDTL
+542 IHKSLVSLYDAL
-554 KFISIPG
+554 KFISLPG

-590 LEDTGIRKG
+590 LEDSGIRKG
-599 LLNVE
+599 LLNLE

-619 GASTAAKKYLAELAM
+619 GASTASKKYLAELAM
-634 EKGSCTALI
+634 EKGSCTAII
-643 NLPSMSDFAKSTAP
+643 NLPSMSDFAKSNAP
-657 LFCDSYIPGVEQKP
+657 LFCDSYTPGVDQKP

-682 NQDHAYNE
+682 NQDHAYNTT
-690 SYELFSL
+690 YELFSL

-710 TPYLKY
+710 SPYLKY
-716 TEGVRT
+716 AEGSRT

-735 MNKYLGGN
+735 INKYLGGN
-743 AYVTIANTNGILS
+743 SYVTIANTNGILS
-756 NASISGLEYDF
+756 NSAIVGLEYDF
-767 DTTDRAALEPFG
+767 DTTDRDALEPFG
-779 INPIISRN
+779 INPIITRN

-800 LVNSDFNFLH
+800 IVNSDFNFLH

-819 YRCRAILNDYIFT
+819 YRCRAILNDYVFT

-869 NNTKDIID
+869 NNTKDVID
-877 QKVCIVDI
+877 QKACIVDI

-899 LTVNRGSEA
+899 LKVNRGAEA

>member
-53 LSSPAECNELLG
+53 LSSAAECNELLG

-90 VYALNLLSVDTK
+90 VYALNLLSVDTT
-102 DSSTNPDVV
+102 DSSENPDTV

-118 DASKQNISG
+118 DASKQNKSG
-127 KTLFAN
+127 NTLFAN

-144 SSAMMNAVANANET
+144 SSVMMNAIASATEA
-158 KAADIIH
+158 KDIIH
-165 APLFAFGN
+165 APLFGFGN

-209 WINPYDYVADYFVQV
+209 WINPYDYVSDYFVQV

-235 SFSADSTWGAF
+235 SFSADSVWGAF

-287 VSLDYMVNRVANKTG
+287 VSLDYMINRVANKTG
-302 LMFGINSAALDLL
+302 LMFGVNSSALDLL
-315 VLNREADENGC
+315 VLNRKADKTTGI
-326 AGFYLDYDEDFTGD
+326 AGFYLDYDADLTKD
-340 EAKAAPYTID
+340 EPKAAPYAVD
-350 LAGINLRATDASSVE
+350 LAGISLKAEGASDVE
-365 FMSYSIDSS
+365 FMSYSIGSS
-374 VIATSVY
+374 VIADSVY
-381 TYPATIQNTNAKGK
+381 TYPATIQNTYEADKS
-395 ACQFICSDAN
+395 CQFICSDASV
-405 AKSGTQKLPSVGD
+405 SGNQTLPSVGD

-430 IKKQVSVVDV
+430 IKKQVKQVSVVD
-440 SVNTLADASVG
+440 
-451 TSVDASV
+451 
-458 DSSVDTSTNIT
+458 SS
-469 TVKTTIYTYTTN
+469 TVYVYTYTTN
-481 APIFEYNANDSVNA
+481 APIFEHKADDSAADPSVADPSVNTDSPTDEGA
-495 YSVKDDISIDND
+495 NIND
-507 GETIP
+507 GETTHT
-512 ENEGYQDYM
+512 
-521 VYGVNE
+521 NE
-527 EYTLDPTE
+527 ETTE
-535 ARPVTVE
+535 TTSESTESRSVTVE
-542 IHKQLASLYDTL
+542 IHKSLVSLYDTL
-554 KFISIPG
+554 KFISLPG

-599 LLNVE
+599 LLNIE

-619 GASTAAKKYLAELAM
+619 GASTASKKYLAELAM
-634 EKGSCTALI
+634 EKGSCTAII
-643 NLPSMSDFAKSTAP
+643 NLPSMSDFAKSNAP

-682 NQDHAYNE
+682 NQDHTYNT

-710 TPYLKY
+710 SPYLKY
-716 TEGVRT
+716 AEGSRT

-735 MNKYLGGN
+735 INKYLGGN
-743 AYVTIANTNGILS
+743 SYVTIANTNGIIS
-756 NASISGLEYDF
+756 NSAIVGLEYDF
-767 DTTDRAALEPFG
+767 DTTDRDALEPFG
-779 INPIISRN
+779 INPIITRN

-800 LVNSDFNFLH
+800 IVNSDFNFLH

-819 YRCRAILNDYIFT
+819 YRCRAILNDYVFT

-869 NNTKDIID
+869 NNTKDVID
-877 QKVCIVDI
+877 QKACIVDI

-899 LTVNRGSEA
+899 LKVNRGAEA

>member
-53 LSSPAECNELLG
+53 LSSAAECNELLG

-90 VYALNLLSVDTK
+90 VYALNLLSVDTT
-102 DSSTNPDVV
+102 DSEENPDTV

-118 DASKQNISG
+118 DASKQNISE

-144 SSAMMNAVANANET
+144 SSVMMNAIASATE
-158 KAADIIH
+158 AADIIH
-165 APLFAFGN
+165 APLFGFGN

-209 WINPYDYVADYFVQV
+209 WINPYDYVSDYFVQV

-235 SFSADSTWGAF
+235 SFSTDSVWGAF

-287 VSLDYMVNRVANKTG
+287 VSLDYMINRVANKTG
-302 LMFGINSAALDLL
+302 LMFGVNSSALDLL
-315 VLNREADENGC
+315 VLKADTSTGS
-326 AGFYLDYDEDFTGD
+326 AGFYLDYDAD
-340 EAKAAPYTID
+340 EKEHKAAPYAVD
-350 LAGINLRATDASSVE
+350 LAGISLKAEGASGVE

-374 VIATSVY
+374 VIADSVY
-381 TYPATIQNTNAKGK
+381 TYPATIQKTYEVGK
-395 ACQFICSDAN
+395 SCQFICSDASL
-405 AKSGTQKLPSVGD
+405 ASLSGNKTLPSVGD

-430 IKKQVSVVDV
+430 IKKQVS
-440 SVNTLADASVG
+440 G
-451 TSVDASV
+451 GV
-458 DSSVDTSTNIT
+458 DSSKV
-469 TVKTTIYTYTTN
+469 YTYTTN
-481 APIFEYNANDSVNA
+481 APIFEHKADASDADPSVN
-495 YSVKDDISIDND
+495 
-507 GETIP
+507 
-512 ENEGYQDYM
+512 
-521 VYGVNE
+521 
-527 EYTLDPTE
+527 TE
-535 ARPVTVE
+535 SRSVTVE
-542 IHKQLASLYDTL
+542 IHKSLVSIYDAL
-554 KFISIPG
+554 KFISLPG
-561 LKISNRHRPGFDAN
+561 LKISNRHRPGFNAD

-590 LEDTGIRKG
+590 LEDSGIRKG
-599 LLNVE
+599 LLNIE

-619 GASTAAKKYLAELAM
+619 GASTASKKYLAELAM
-634 EKGSCTALI
+634 EKGSCTAII
-643 NLPSMSDFAKSTAP
+643 NLPSMSDFAKSNAP
-657 LFCDSYIPGVEQKP
+657 LFCDSYTPGVEQKP

-682 NQDHAYNE
+682 NQDHTYNTP
-690 SYELFSL
+690 YELFSL

-710 TPYLKY
+710 SPYLKY
-716 TEGVRT
+716 AEGSRT

-735 MNKYLGGN
+735 INKYLGGN
-743 AYVTIANTNGILS
+743 SYVTIANTNGILS
-756 NASISGLEYDF
+756 NSAIVGLEYDF
-767 DTTDRAALEPFG
+767 DTTDRDALEPFG
-779 INPIISRN
+779 INPIITRN

-800 LVNSDFNFLH
+800 IIDSDFNFLH

-819 YRCRAILNDYIFT
+819 YRCRAILNDYVFT

-869 NNTKDIID
+869 NNTKDVID
-877 QKVCIVDI
+877 QKACIVDI

-899 LTVNRGSEA
+899 LKVNRGAEA

>member
-53 LSSPAECNELLG
+53 LSSAAECNELLG

-90 VYALNLLSVDTK
+90 VYALNLLSVDTTDK
-102 DSSTNPDVV
+102 LENPDTV

-118 DASKQNISG
+118 DASKKNIPG

-144 SSAMMNAVANANET
+144 SSVMMNAIASAPEVA
-158 KAADIIH
+158 AADIIH
-165 APLFAFGN
+165 APLFGFGN

-209 WINPYDYVADYFVQV
+209 WINPYDYVSDYFVQV

-235 SFSADSTWGAF
+235 SFSTDSVWGAF

-287 VSLDYMVNRVANKTG
+287 VSLDYMINRVANKTG
-302 LMFGINSAALDLL
+302 LMFGVNSSALDLL
-315 VLNREADENGC
+315 VLKADTSTGS
-326 AGFYLDYDEDFTGD
+326 AGFYLDYDADLKED
-340 EAKAAPYTID
+340 KAAPYAVD
-350 LAGINLRATDASSVE
+350 LAGISLKAEDASGVE
-365 FMSYSIDSS
+365 FMSYSIDSA
-374 VIATSVY
+374 VIADSVY
-381 TYPATIQNTNAKGK
+381 TYPATIQNTYEAGK
-395 ACQFICSDAN
+395 SCQFICSDASV
-405 AKSGTQKLPSVGD
+405 SGKQLPSVGD

-430 IKKQVSVVDV
+430 IKKQVSVE
-440 SVNTLADASVG
+440 
-451 TSVDASV
+451 
-458 DSSVDTSTNIT
+458 DSS
-469 TVKTTIYTYTTN
+469 TVYTYTTN
-481 APIFEYNANDSVNA
+481 APIFEHKTDTSVADPSVADPSVNTDSPTDEGA
-495 YSVKDDISIDND
+495 NIND
-507 GETIP
+507 GETTRA
-512 ENEGYQDYM
+512 
-521 VYGVNE
+521 NE
-527 EYTLDPTE
+527 ETTSESTE
-535 ARPVTVE
+535 SRSVTVE
-542 IHKQLASLYDTL
+542 IHKSLVSLYDAL
-554 KFISIPG
+554 KFISLPG

-590 LEDTGIRKG
+590 LEDSGIRKG
-599 LLNVE
+599 LLNIE

-619 GASTAAKKYLAELAM
+619 GASTASKKYLAELAM
-634 EKGSCTALI
+634 EKGSCTAII
-643 NLPSMSDFAKSTAP
+643 NLPSMSDFAKSNAP
-657 LFCDSYIPGVEQKP
+657 LFCDSYTPGVNQKP

-682 NQDHAYNE
+682 NQDHSYNTP
-690 SYELFSL
+690 YELFSL

-710 TPYLKY
+710 SPYLKY
-716 TEGVRT
+716 AEGSRT

-735 MNKYLGGN
+735 INKYLGGN
-743 AYVTIANTNGILS
+743 SYVTIANTNGILS
-756 NASISGLEYDF
+756 NSAIVGLEYDF
-767 DTTDRAALEPFG
+767 DTTDRDALEPFG
-779 INPIISRN
+779 INPIITRN

-800 LVNSDFNFLH
+800 IVNSDFNFLH

-869 NNTKDIID
+869 NNTKDVID
-877 QKVCIVDI
+877 QKACIVDI

-899 LTVNRGSEA
+899 LKVNRGAEA

>member
-53 LSSPAECNELLG
+53 LSSAAECNELLG

-90 VYALNLLSVDTK
+90 VYALNLLSVDTTDK
-102 DSSTNPDVV
+102 LENPDTV

-118 DASKQNISG
+118 DASKKNISG

-144 SSAMMNAVANANET
+144 SSVMMNAIASAPEVA
-158 KAADIIH
+158 AADIIH
-165 APLFAFGN
+165 APLFGFGN

-209 WINPYDYVADYFVQV
+209 WINPYDYVSDYFVQV

-235 SFSADSTWGAF
+235 SFSTDSVWGAF

-287 VSLDYMVNRVANKTG
+287 VSLDYMINRVANKTG
-302 LMFGINSAALDLL
+302 LMFGVNSSALDLL
-315 VLNREADENGC
+315 VLKADTSTGS
-326 AGFYLDYDEDFTGD
+326 AGFYLDYDAD
-340 EAKAAPYTID
+340 ENEHKAAPYAVD
-350 LAGINLRATDASSVE
+350 LAGISLKAEGASDVE
-365 FMSYSIDSS
+365 FMSYSIDSA
-374 VIATSVY
+374 VIADSVY
-381 TYPATIQNTNAKGK
+381 TYPATIQNTYEAGK
-395 ACQFICSDAN
+395 SCQFICSN
-405 AKSGTQKLPSVGD
+405 ASGSGNQTLPSVGN

-430 IKKQVSVVDV
+430 IKKQVSVVD
-440 SVNTLADASVG
+440 
-451 TSVDASV
+451 
-458 DSSVDTSTNIT
+458 SS
-469 TVKTTIYTYTTN
+469 TVYTYTTN
-481 APIFEYNANDSVNA
+481 APIFEYNADPSVADPSVNTDPSTNEA
-495 YSVKDDISIDND
+495 DTSND
-507 GETIP
+507 GEATH
-512 ENEGYQDYM
+512 ENKE
-521 VYGVNE
+521 N
-527 EYTLDPTE
+527 TLESTE
-535 ARPVTVE
+535 SRSVKVE
-542 IHKQLASLYDTL
+542 IHKSLVSLYDAL
-554 KFISIPG
+554 KFISLPG
-561 LKISNRHRPGFDAN
+561 LKISNRHRPGFNAD

-590 LEDTGIRKG
+590 LEDSGIRKG
-599 LLNVE
+599 LLNLE

-619 GASTAAKKYLAELAM
+619 GASTASKKYLSELAM
-634 EKGSCTALI
+634 EKGSCTAII
-643 NLPSMSDFAKSTAP
+643 NLPSMSDFAKSNAP

-682 NQDHAYNE
+682 NQDHTYNTT
-690 SYELFSL
+690 YELFSL

-710 TPYLKY
+710 SPYLKY
-716 TEGVRT
+716 AEGSRT

-735 MNKYLGGN
+735 INKYLGGN
-743 AYVTIANTNGILS
+743 SYVTIANTNGILS
-756 NASISGLEYDF
+756 NSAIVGLEYDF
-767 DTTDRAALEPFG
+767 DTTDRDALEPFG
-779 INPIISRN
+779 INPIITRN

-800 LVNSDFNFLH
+800 IVNSDFNFLH

-819 YRCRAILNDYIFT
+819 YRCRAILNDYVFT

-869 NNTKDIID
+869 NNTKDVID
-877 QKVCIVDI
+877 QKACIVDI

-899 LTVNRGSEA
+899 LKVNRGAEA

>member
-53 LSSPAECNELLG
+53 LSSAAECNELLG

-102 DSSTNPDVV
+102 DSSMNPDTV

-118 DASKQNISG
+118 DASKQNIPG

-144 SSAMMNAVANANET
+144 SSVMMNAIASVTEAN
-158 KAADIIH
+158 DIIH
-165 APLFAFGN
+165 APLFGFGN

-209 WINPYDYVADYFVQV
+209 WINPYDYVSDYFVQV

-235 SFSADSTWGAF
+235 SFSADSVWGAF

-287 VSLDYMVNRVANKTG
+287 VSLDYMINRVANKTG
-302 LMFGINSAALDLL
+302 LMFGVNSSALDLL
-315 VLNREADENGC
+315 VLNRKADETTGS
-326 AGFYLDYDEDFTGD
+326 AGFYLDYDADFA
-340 EAKAAPYTID
+340 ENEHKAALYAVD
-350 LAGINLRATDASSVE
+350 LAGISLKAVKAEDASGVE

-374 VIATSVY
+374 VIADSVY
-381 TYPATIQNTNAKGK
+381 TYPATIQNTYEAGK
-395 ACQFICSDAN
+395 SCQFICSA
-405 AKSGTQKLPSVGD
+405 ASLSGNQTLPSVGD

-430 IKKQVSVVDV
+430 IKKQVS
-440 SVNTLADASVG
+440 G
-451 TSVDASV
+451 V
-458 DSSVDTSTNIT
+458 DSS
-469 TVKTTIYTYTTN
+469 TVYTYTTN
-481 APIFEYNANDSVNA
+481 APIYERNADASVADPSVADPSVNTDPSTNEA
-495 YSVKDDISIDND
+495 DTIND
-507 GETIP
+507 GKAIL
-512 ENEGYQDYM
+512 ENKE
-521 VYGVNE
+521 N
-527 EYTLDPTE
+527 TLESTE
-535 ARPVTVE
+535 SRSVTVE
-542 IHKQLASLYDTL
+542 IHKSLVSLYDAL
-554 KFISIPG
+554 KFISLPG
-561 LKISNRHRPGFDAN
+561 LKISNRHRPGFDAK

-590 LEDTGIRKG
+590 LEDSGIRKG
-599 LLNVE
+599 LLNIE

-619 GASTAAKKYLAELAM
+619 GESTASKKYLAELAM
-634 EKGSCTALI
+634 EKGSCTAII
-643 NLPSMSDFAKSTAP
+643 NLPSMSDFAKSNAP

-682 NQDHAYNE
+682 NQDHTYNTT
-690 SYELFSL
+690 YELFSL

-710 TPYLKY
+710 SPYLKY
-716 TEGVRT
+716 AEGSRT

-735 MNKYLGGN
+735 INKYLGGN
-743 AYVTIANTNGILS
+743 SYVTIANTNGILS
-756 NASISGLEYDF
+756 NSAIVGLEYDF
-767 DTTDRAALEPFG
+767 DTTDRDALEPFG
-779 INPIISRN
+779 INPIITRN

-800 LVNSDFNFLH
+800 IVNSDFNFLH

-869 NNTKDIID
+869 NNTKDVID
-877 QKVCIVDI
+877 QKACIVDI

-899 LTVNRGSEA
+899 LKVNRGAEA

>member
-53 LSSPAECNELLG
+53 LSSAAECNELLG

-90 VYALNLLSVDTK
+90 VYALNLLSVDTT
-102 DSSTNPDVV
+102 DSEENPDTV

-118 DASKQNISG
+118 DASKKNIPG

-144 SSAMMNAVANANET
+144 SSVMMNAIASATE
-158 KAADIIH
+158 AADIIH
-165 APLFAFGN
+165 APLFGFGN

-209 WINPYDYVADYFVQV
+209 WINPYDYVSDYFVQV

-235 SFSADSTWGAF
+235 SFSADSVWGAF

-287 VSLDYMVNRVANKTG
+287 VSLDYMINRVANKTG
-302 LMFGINSAALDLL
+302 LMFGVNSSALDLL
-315 VLNREADENGC
+315 VLNREADETTGS
-326 AGFYLDYDEDFTGD
+326 AGFYLDYDADFTED
-340 EAKAAPYTID
+340 EPKAAPYAVD
-350 LAGINLRATDASSVE
+350 LAGISLKAEDASGVE
-365 FMSYSIDSS
+365 FMSYSIDSA
-374 VIATSVY
+374 VIADSVY
-381 TYPATIQNTNAKGK
+381 TYPATIQNTYEVDKS
-395 ACQFICSDAN
+395 CQFICSDASV
-405 AKSGTQKLPSVGD
+405 SGNQTLPSVGD

-430 IKKQVSVVDV
+430 IKKQVSVVD
-440 SVNTLADASVG
+440 
-451 TSVDASV
+451 
-458 DSSVDTSTNIT
+458 SS
-469 TVKTTIYTYTTN
+469 TVYTYTTN
-481 APIFEYNANDSVNA
+481 APIYEHNADTSVADPSVADPSVNTDPSTDEGA
-495 YSVKDDISIDND
+495 IS
-507 GETIP
+507 
-512 ENEGYQDYM
+512 
-521 VYGVNE
+521 NE
-527 EYTLDPTE
+527 ETTSESTE
-535 ARPVTVE
+535 SRSVTVE
-542 IHKQLASLYDTL
+542 IHKSFVSLYDAL
-554 KFISIPG
+554 KFISLPG
-561 LKISNRHRPGFDAN
+561 LKISNRHRPGFDAK

-590 LEDTGIRKG
+590 LEDSGIRKG
-599 LLNVE
+599 LLNLE

-619 GASTAAKKYLAELAM
+619 GASTASKKYLAELAM
-634 EKGSCTALI
+634 EKGSCTAII
-643 NLPSMSDFAKSTAP
+643 NLPSMSDFAKSNAP
-657 LFCDSYIPGVEQKP
+657 LFCDSYTPGVDQKP

-682 NQDHAYNE
+682 NQDHSYNTT
-690 SYELFSL
+690 YELFSL

-710 TPYLKY
+710 SPYLKY
-716 TEGVRT
+716 AEGSRT

-735 MNKYLGGN
+735 INKYLGGN
-743 AYVTIANTNGILS
+743 SYVTIANTNGILS
-756 NASISGLEYDF
+756 NSAIVGLEYDF
-767 DTTDRAALEPFG
+767 DTTDRDALEPFG
-779 INPIISRN
+779 INPIITRN

-800 LVNSDFNFLH
+800 IVNSDFNFLH

-819 YRCRAILNDYIFT
+819 YRCRAILNDYVFT

-869 NNTKDIID
+869 NNTKDVID
-877 QKVCIVDI
+877 QKACIVDI

-899 LTVNRGSEA
+899 LKVNRGAEA

>member
-53 LSSPAECNELLG
+53 LSSAAECNELLG

-90 VYALNLLSVDTK
+90 VYALNLLSVDTT
-102 DSSTNPDVV
+102 DSSTNPDTV
-111 GFNAISF
+111 GYNAISF
-118 DASKQNISG
+118 DASKKNIPG

-144 SSAMMNAVANANET
+144 SSVMMNAIASASEVKAN
-158 KAADIIH
+158 DIIH
-165 APLFAFGN
+165 APLFGFGN

-209 WINPYDYVADYFVQV
+209 WINPYDYVSDYFVQV

-235 SFSADSTWGAF
+235 SFSADSVWGAF

-287 VSLDYMVNRVANKTG
+287 VSLDYMINRVANKTG
-302 LMFGINSAALDLL
+302 LMFGVNSSALDLL
-315 VLNREADENGC
+315 VLNRKADETTGI
-326 AGFYLDYDEDFTGD
+326 AGFYLDYAADFAEDEP
-340 EAKAAPYTID
+340 KAAPYAVD
-350 LAGINLRATDASSVE
+350 LAGISLKAEGASDVE
-365 FMSYSIDSS
+365 FMSYSIDSA
-374 VIATSVY
+374 VIADSVY
-381 TYPATIQNTNAKGK
+381 TYPATIQNTYEVNKS
-395 ACQFICSDAN
+395 CQFICSN
-405 AKSGTQKLPSVGD
+405 ASLSDNQTLPSVGD

-430 IKKQVSVVDV
+430 IKKQVSVVD
-440 SVNTLADASVG
+440 
-451 TSVDASV
+451 
-458 DSSVDTSTNIT
+458 SS
-469 TVKTTIYTYTTN
+469 TVYTYTTN
-481 APIFEYNANDSVNA
+481 APIFEHKAEPSVAGPSVNTDSPTDEGA
-495 YSVKDDISIDND
+495 NIND
-507 GETIP
+507 GETARA
-512 ENEGYQDYM
+512 
-521 VYGVNE
+521 NE
-527 EYTLDPTE
+527 ETTSESTE
-535 ARPVTVE
+535 SRSVTVE
-542 IHKQLASLYDTL
+542 IHKSLVSLYDTL
-554 KFISIPG
+554 KFISLPG
-561 LKISNRHRPGFDAN
+561 LKISNRHRPGFDAK

-590 LEDTGIRKG
+590 LEDSGIRKG
-599 LLNVE
+599 LLNIE

-619 GASTAAKKYLAELAM
+619 GASTASKKYLAELAM
-634 EKGSCTALI
+634 EKGSCTAII
-643 NLPSMSDFAKSTAP
+643 NLPSMSDFAKSNAP
-657 LFCDSYIPGVEQKP
+657 LFCDSYNPGAEQKP

-682 NQDHAYNE
+682 NQDHAYNTP
-690 SYELFSL
+690 YELFSL

-710 TPYLKY
+710 SPYLKY
-716 TEGVRT
+716 AEGSRT

-735 MNKYLGGN
+735 INKYLGGN
-743 AYVTIANTNGILS
+743 SYVTIANTNGILS
-756 NASISGLEYDF
+756 NSAIVGLEYDF
-767 DTTDRAALEPFG
+767 DTTDRDALEPFG
-779 INPIISRN
+779 INPIITRN

-800 LVNSDFNFLH
+800 IVNSDFNFLH

-869 NNTKDIID
+869 NNTKDVID
-877 QKVCIVDI
+877 QKACIVDI

-899 LTVNRGSEA
+899 LKVNRGAEA

>member
-53 LSSPAECNELLG
+53 LSSAAECNELLG

-102 DSSTNPDVV
+102 DSSENPDTV

-118 DASKQNISG
+118 DASKKNIPG

-144 SSAMMNAVANANET
+144 SSVMMNAIASATEA
-158 KAADIIH
+158 KDIIH
-165 APLFAFGN
+165 APLFGFGN

-209 WINPYDYVADYFVQV
+209 WINPYDYVSDYFVQV

-235 SFSADSTWGAF
+235 SFSTDSVWGAF

-287 VSLDYMVNRVANKTG
+287 VSLDYMINRVANKTG
-302 LMFGINSAALDLL
+302 LMFGVNSSALDLL
-315 VLNREADENGC
+315 VLKADTSTGS
-326 AGFYLDYDEDFTGD
+326 AGFYLDYYADFTED
-340 EAKAAPYTID
+340 EPKAAPYAVD
-350 LAGINLRATDASSVE
+350 LAGISLKAEGASNVE
-365 FMSYSIDSS
+365 FMSYSIDST
-374 VIATSVY
+374 VIADSVY
-381 TYPATIQNTNAKGK
+381 TYPATIKNTYEANKS
-395 ACQFICSDAN
+395 CQFICSDASL
-405 AKSGTQKLPSVGD
+405 SGKQTLPSVGD

-430 IKKQVSVVDV
+430 IKKQVSVVDS
-440 SVNTLADASVG
+440 SV
-451 TSVDASV
+451 V
-458 DSSVDTSTNIT
+458 DSS
-469 TVKTTIYTYTTN
+469 TVYTYTYTTN
-481 APIFEYNANDSVNA
+481 APIFEHKADASDADLSVNTESLSESR
-495 YSVKDDISIDND
+495 SVK
-507 GETIP
+507 
-512 ENEGYQDYM
+512 
-521 VYGVNE
+521 
-527 EYTLDPTE
+527 
-535 ARPVTVE
+535 VE
-542 IHKQLASLYDTL
+542 IHKSLVSLYDAL
-554 KFISIPG
+554 KFISLPG
-561 LKISNRHRPGFDAN
+561 LKISNRHRPGFNAD

-590 LEDTGIRKG
+590 LEDSGIRKG
-599 LLNVE
+599 LLNLE

-619 GASTAAKKYLAELAM
+619 GASTASKKYLAELAM
-634 EKGSCTALI
+634 EKGSCTAII
-643 NLPSMSDFAKSTAP
+643 NPPSMSDFAKSNAP
-657 LFCDSYIPGVEQKP
+657 LFCDSYTPGVEQKP

-682 NQDHAYNE
+682 NQDHTYNTT
-690 SYELFSL
+690 YELFSL

-710 TPYLKY
+710 SPYLKY
-716 TEGVRT
+716 AEGSRT

-735 MNKYLGGN
+735 INKYLGGN
-743 AYVTIANTNGILS
+743 SYVTIANTNGILS
-756 NASISGLEYDF
+756 NSAIVGLEYDF
-767 DTTDRAALEPFG
+767 DTADRDALEPFG
-779 INPIISRN
+779 INPIITRN

-800 LVNSDFNFLH
+800 IVNSDFNFLH

-819 YRCRAILNDYIFT
+819 YRCRAILNDYVFT

-869 NNTKDIID
+869 NNTKDVID
-877 QKVCIVDI
+877 QKACIVDI

-899 LTVNRGSEA
+899 LKVNRGAEA

>member
-53 LSSPAECNELLG
+53 LSSAAECNELLG

-90 VYALNLLSVDTK
+90 VYALNLLSVDTT
-102 DSSTNPDVV
+102 DRLENPDTV

-118 DASKQNISG
+118 DASKKNISG

-144 SSAMMNAVANANET
+144 SSVMMNAIASATEAN
-158 KAADIIH
+158 DIIH
-165 APLFAFGN
+165 APLFGFGN

-209 WINPYDYVADYFVQV
+209 WINPYDYVSDYFVQV

-235 SFSADSTWGAF
+235 SFSTDSVWGAF

-287 VSLDYMVNRVANKTG
+287 VSLDYMINRVANKTG
-302 LMFGINSAALDLL
+302 LMFGVNSSALDLL
-315 VLNREADENGC
+315 VLKADTSTGS
-326 AGFYLDYDEDFTGD
+326 AGFYLDYDADFA
-340 EAKAAPYTID
+340 ENEHKAAPYAVD
-350 LAGINLRATDASSVE
+350 LAGISLKAEGASDVE
-365 FMSYSIDSS
+365 FMSYSIDST
-374 VIATSVY
+374 VIADSVY
-381 TYPATIQNTNAKGK
+381 TYPATIKNTYEAGK
-395 ACQFICSDAN
+395 SCQFICSDASV
-405 AKSGTQKLPSVGD
+405 SGKQLPSVGD

-430 IKKQVSVVDV
+430 IKKQVSVVD
-440 SVNTLADASVG
+440 
-451 TSVDASV
+451 
-458 DSSVDTSTNIT
+458 SS
-469 TVKTTIYTYTTN
+469 TVYTYTTN
-481 APIFEYNANDSVNA
+481 APIFEHKADPSVADPSVADPSVNTDSPTDEGA
-495 YSVKDDISIDND
+495 NNND
-507 GETIP
+507 GETARA
-512 ENEGYQDYM
+512 
-521 VYGVNE
+521 NE
-527 EYTLDPTE
+527 ETTSESTE
-535 ARPVTVE
+535 SRSVTVE
-542 IHKQLASLYDTL
+542 IHKSLVSLYDAL
-554 KFISIPG
+554 KFISLPG

-599 LLNVE
+599 LLNIE

-619 GASTAAKKYLAELAM
+619 GESTTSKKYLAELAM
-634 EKGSCTALI
+634 EKGSCTAII
-643 NLPSMSDFAKSTAP
+643 NLPSMSDFAKSNAP

-682 NQDHAYNE
+682 NQDHTYNTT
-690 SYELFSL
+690 YELFSL

-710 TPYLKY
+710 SPYLKY
-716 TEGVRT
+716 AEGSRT

-735 MNKYLGGN
+735 INKYLGGN
-743 AYVTIANTNGILS
+743 SYVTIANTNGILS
-756 NASISGLEYDF
+756 NSAIVGLEYDF
-767 DTTDRAALEPFG
+767 DTTDRDALEPFG
-779 INPIISRN
+779 INPIITRN

-800 LVNSDFNFLH
+800 IVNSDFNFLH

-819 YRCRAILNDYIFT
+819 YRCRAILNDYVFT

-869 NNTKDIID
+869 NNTKDVID
-877 QKVCIVDI
+877 QKACIVDI

-899 LTVNRGSEA
+899 LKVNRGAEA

>member
-23 NSIAKGTNANAALRL
+23 NSIAKGTNANVALRL

-53 LSSPAECNELLG
+53 LSSAAECNELLG

-102 DSSTNPDVV
+102 DISTNPDVV

-144 SSAMMNAVANANET
+144 SSVMMNAIASAT
-158 KAADIIH
+158 YAADIIH

-235 SFSADSTWGAF
+235 SFSADSAWGAF
-246 FNTKGLKKE
+246 FNAKGLKKE

-271 WTGCIIPEF
+271 WTGCIIPDF

-302 LMFGINSAALDLL
+302 LMFGVNSSALDLL
-315 VLNREADENGC
+315 VLNREADEITGC
-326 AGFYLDYDEDFTGD
+326 AGFYLDYDADFTGD
-340 EAKAAPYTID
+340 EAKAAPYTVD
-350 LAGINLRATDASSVE
+350 LAGINLSAADASGVE
-365 FMSYSIDSS
+365 FMSYCIDSS
-374 VIATSVY
+374 VIANSVY
-381 TYPATIQNTNAKGK
+381 TYPATIQNTYNVGK
-395 ACQFICSDAN
+395 ACQFICYDYN
-405 AKSGTQKLPSVGD
+405 VKSGTQNLPSVGD
-418 FVRAADGTLTKI
+418 FVRAVDGTLTKI
-430 IKKQVSVVDV
+430 IKKQVSVVD
-440 SVNTLADASVG
+440 
-451 TSVDASV
+451 
-458 DSSVDTSTNIT
+458 SS
-469 TVKTTIYTYTTN
+469 TVYTYTTN
-481 APIFEYNANDSVNA
+481 APVFEYNANASVNA
-495 YSVKDDISIDND
+495 YSVKDDISIYND

-512 ENEGYQDYM
+512 ENEGYHDYM

-527 EYTLDPTE
+527 EYTLDPAE

-542 IHKQLASLYDTL
+542 IHKSLVSLYDAL
-554 KFISIPG
+554 KFIPVPG
-561 LKISNRHRPGFDAN
+561 LKISNRHRPGFDTA
-575 GAMDIEAGVEKIYKM
+575 GAMDVEAGVEKIYKM
-590 LEDTGIRKG
+590 LEDSGIRKG

-619 GASTAAKKYLAELAM
+619 GASTASKKYLAELAM

-643 NLPSMSDFAKSTAP
+643 NLPSMSDFAKSNAP
-657 LFCDSYIPGVEQKP
+657 LFCDSYLPSEEQKP

-682 NQDHAYNE
+682 NQDHAYTT

-743 AYVTIANTNGILS
+743 AYVTVANTNGILANS
-756 NASISGLEYDF
+756 TISGLEYDF
-767 DTTDRAALEPFG
+767 DTTDRDALEPFG
-779 INPIISRN
+779 VNPIITRN
-787 GVPMIYGDRTAYQ
+787 GVPMIYGDRTAFQ
-800 LVNSDFNFLH
+800 LINSDFNFLH

-819 YRCRAILNDYIFT
+819 YRCRVILNDYIFT

-869 NNTKDIID
+869 NNTKDVID
-877 QKVCIVDI
+877 QKTCIVDI

-892 MEKIITR
+892 MEKIVTR

>member
-53 LSSPAECNELLG
+53 LSSAAECNELLG

-102 DSSTNPDVV
+102 DSSKNLDTV

-118 DASKQNISG
+118 DASKKNISG

-144 SSAMMNAVANANET
+144 SSVMMNAIASAPEVA
-158 KAADIIH
+158 AADIIH
-165 APLFAFGN
+165 APLFGFGN

-209 WINPYDYVADYFVQV
+209 WINPYDYVSDYFVQV

-229 NYNNHS
+229 NYNNYS
-235 SFSADSTWGAF
+235 SFSADSVWGAF

-287 VSLDYMVNRVANKTG
+287 VSLDYMINRVANKTG
-302 LMFGINSAALDLL
+302 LMFGVNSSALDLL
-315 VLNREADENGC
+315 VLKADTSTGS
-326 AGFYLDYDEDFTGD
+326 AGFYLDYDAD
-340 EAKAAPYTID
+340 EKEHKAAPYAVD
-350 LAGINLRATDASSVE
+350 LAGISLKAEDASGVE
-365 FMSYSIDSS
+365 FMSYSIDSA
-374 VIATSVY
+374 VIADSVY
-381 TYPATIQNTNAKGK
+381 TYPATIQNTYEDGK
-395 ACQFICSDAN
+395 SCQFICSDASL
-405 AKSGTQKLPSVGD
+405 ASLSGNKTLPSVGD

-430 IKKQVSVVDV
+430 IKKQVS
-440 SVNTLADASVG
+440 G
-451 TSVDASV
+451 GV
-458 DSSVDTSTNIT
+458 DSSKV
-469 TVKTTIYTYTTN
+469 YTYTTN
-481 APIFEYNANDSVNA
+481 APIFEHKADASDADSSVN
-495 YSVKDDISIDND
+495 
-507 GETIP
+507 
-512 ENEGYQDYM
+512 
-521 VYGVNE
+521 
-527 EYTLDPTE
+527 TE
-535 ARPVTVE
+535 SRSESRSVTVE
-542 IHKQLASLYDTL
+542 IHKSLVSIYDAL
-554 KFISIPG
+554 KFISLPG
-561 LKISNRHRPGFDAN
+561 LKISNRHRPGFNAD

-590 LEDTGIRKG
+590 LEDSGIRKG
-599 LLNVE
+599 LLNIE

-619 GASTAAKKYLAELAM
+619 GASTASKKYLSELAM
-634 EKGSCTALI
+634 EKGSCTAII
-643 NLPSMSDFAKSTAP
+643 NLPSMSDFAKSNAP

-682 NQDHAYNE
+682 NQDHTYNT

-716 TEGVRT
+716 AEGSRT

-735 MNKYLGGN
+735 INKYLGGN
-743 AYVTIANTNGILS
+743 SYVTIANTNGILS
-756 NASISGLEYDF
+756 NSAIVGLEYDF
-767 DTTDRAALEPFG
+767 DTTDRDALEPFG
-779 INPIISRN
+779 INPIITRN

-800 LVNSDFNFLH
+800 IVNSDFNFLH

-819 YRCRAILNDYIFT
+819 YRCRAILNDYVFT

-855 SGALAKYEMQIDEA
+855 SEVIAKYDIQIDEG
-869 NNTKDIID
+869 NNTKDVID
-877 QKVCIVDI
+877 EKACIVDI
-885 GVWVTPN
+885 AVWVTPN

-899 LTVNRGSEA
+899 LKVNRGAEA

>member
-53 LSSPAECNELLG
+53 LSSAAECNELLG

-102 DSSTNPDVV
+102 DSSTNPDTV

-118 DASKQNISG
+118 DASKQNIPG

-144 SSAMMNAVANANET
+144 SSVMMNAIASATE
-158 KAADIIH
+158 ADDIIH
-165 APLFAFGN
+165 APLFGFGN

-209 WINPYDYVADYFVQV
+209 WINPYDYVSDYFVQV

-235 SFSADSTWGAF
+235 SFSADSVWGAF

-287 VSLDYMVNRVANKTG
+287 VSLDYMINRVANKTG
-302 LMFGINSAALDLL
+302 LMFGVNSSALDLL
-315 VLNREADENGC
+315 VLNRDETTGS
-326 AGFYLDYDEDFTGD
+326 AGFYLDYGADFTEG
-340 EAKAAPYTID
+340 ELKAAPYAVD
-350 LAGINLRATDASSVE
+350 LAGISLKAEDASGVE
-365 FMSYSIDSS
+365 FMSYSIDSA
-374 VIATSVY
+374 VIADSVY
-381 TYPATIQNTNAKGK
+381 QYPATIQNTYAEGK
-395 ACQFICSDAN
+395 ACQFICSN
-405 AKSGTQKLPSVGD
+405 ASVSGNQTLPSVGD

-430 IKKQVSVVDV
+430 IKKQVKQV
-440 SVNTLADASVG
+440 SD
-451 TSVDASV
+451 V
-458 DSSVDTSTNIT
+458 DSS
-469 TVKTTIYTYTTN
+469 TVYTYTYTTN
-481 APIFEYNANDSVNA
+481 APIFEYKADPSVADPSVNTDPSTNEA
-495 YSVKDDISIDND
+495 DISND
-507 GETIP
+507 GEATR
-512 ENEGYQDYM
+512 ENKE
-521 VYGVNE
+521 NTSE
-527 EYTLDPTE
+527 STE
-535 ARPVTVE
+535 SRSVTVE
-542 IHKQLASLYDTL
+542 IHKSFVSLYDTL
-554 KFISIPG
+554 KFISLPG

-590 LEDTGIRKG
+590 LEDSGIRKG
-599 LLNVE
+599 LLNIE

-619 GASTAAKKYLAELAM
+619 GASTASKKYLSELAM
-634 EKGSCTALI
+634 EKGSCTAII
-643 NLPSMSDFAKSTAP
+643 NLPSMSDFAKSNAP
-657 LFCDSYIPGVEQKP
+657 LFCDSYIPGKDQKP

-682 NQDHAYNE
+682 NQDHAYNTP
-690 SYELFSL
+690 YELFSL

-710 TPYLKY
+710 SPYLKY
-716 TEGVRT
+716 AEGSRT

-735 MNKYLGGN
+735 INKYLGGN
-743 AYVTIANTNGILS
+743 SYVTIANTNGILS
-756 NASISGLEYDF
+756 NSAIVGLEYDF
-767 DTTDRAALEPFG
+767 DTTDRDALEPFG
-779 INPIISRN
+779 INPIITRN

-800 LVNSDFNFLH
+800 IVNSDFNFLH

-869 NNTKDIID
+869 NNTKDVID
-877 QKVCIVDI
+877 QKACIVDI

-899 LTVNRGSEA
+899 LKVNRGAEA

>member
-53 LSSPAECNELLG
+53 LSSAAECNELLG

-90 VYALNLLSVDTK
+90 VYALNLLSVDTTDK
-102 DSSTNPDVV
+102 LENPDTV

-118 DASKQNISG
+118 DASKKNIPG

-144 SSAMMNAVANANET
+144 SSVMMNAIASAPEVA
-158 KAADIIH
+158 AADIIH
-165 APLFAFGN
+165 APLFGFGN

-209 WINPYDYVADYFVQV
+209 WINPYDYVSDYFVQV

-235 SFSADSTWGAF
+235 SFSTDSVWGAF

-287 VSLDYMVNRVANKTG
+287 VSLDYMINRVANKTG
-302 LMFGINSAALDLL
+302 LMFGVNSSALDLL
-315 VLNREADENGC
+315 VLKADTSTGS
-326 AGFYLDYDEDFTGD
+326 AGFYLDYDADLKED
-340 EAKAAPYTID
+340 KAAPYAVD
-350 LAGINLRATDASSVE
+350 LAGISLKAEDASGVE
-365 FMSYSIDSS
+365 FMSYSIDSA
-374 VIATSVY
+374 VIADSVY
-381 TYPATIQNTNAKGK
+381 TYPATIQNTYEAGK
-395 ACQFICSDAN
+395 SCQFICSDASV
-405 AKSGTQKLPSVGD
+405 SGKQLPSVGD

-430 IKKQVSVVDV
+430 IKKQVSVE
-440 SVNTLADASVG
+440 
-451 TSVDASV
+451 
-458 DSSVDTSTNIT
+458 DSS
-469 TVKTTIYTYTTN
+469 TVYTYTTN
-481 APIFEYNANDSVNA
+481 APIFEHKTDTSVNTDSPTDEGA
-495 YSVKDDISIDND
+495 NIND
-507 GETIP
+507 GETTRA
-512 ENEGYQDYM
+512 
-521 VYGVNE
+521 NE
-527 EYTLDPTE
+527 ETTSESTE
-535 ARPVTVE
+535 SRSVTVE
-542 IHKQLASLYDTL
+542 IHKSLVSLYDAL
-554 KFISIPG
+554 KFISLPG

-590 LEDTGIRKG
+590 LEDSGIRKG
-599 LLNVE
+599 LLNIE

-619 GASTAAKKYLAELAM
+619 GASTASKKYLAELAM
-634 EKGSCTALI
+634 EKGSCTAII
-643 NLPSMSDFAKSTAP
+643 NLPSMSDFAKSNAP
-657 LFCDSYIPGVEQKP
+657 LFCDSYTPGVEQKP

-682 NQDHAYNE
+682 NQDHSYNTP
-690 SYELFSL
+690 YELFSL

-710 TPYLKY
+710 SPYLKY
-716 TEGVRT
+716 AEGSRT

-735 MNKYLGGN
+735 INKYLGGN
-743 AYVTIANTNGILS
+743 SYVTIANTNGILS
-756 NASISGLEYDF
+756 NSAIVGLEYDF
-767 DTTDRAALEPFG
+767 DTTDRDALEPFG
-779 INPIISRN
+779 INPIITRN

-800 LVNSDFNFLH
+800 IVNSDFNFLH

-869 NNTKDIID
+869 NNTKDVID
-877 QKVCIVDI
+877 QKACIVDI

-899 LTVNRGSEA
+899 LKVNRGAEA

>member
-23 NSIAKGTNANAALRL
+23 NSITKGTNANAALRL

-53 LSSPAECNELLG
+53 LSSAAECNELLG

-90 VYALNLLSVDTK
+90 VYALNLLSVDTT
-102 DSSTNPDVV
+102 DSPTNPDVV

-118 DASKQNISG
+118 DASKQNIPG

-144 SSAMMNAVANANET
+144 SSVMMNAIANASEIE
-158 KAADIIH
+158 AVDIIH
-165 APLFAFGN
+165 APLFGFGN

-209 WINPYDYVADYFVQV
+209 WINPYDYVSDYFVQV

-235 SFSADSTWGAF
+235 SFSADSVWGAF

-287 VSLDYMVNRVANKTG
+287 VSLDYMINRVANKTG
-302 LMFGINSAALDLL
+302 LMFGVNSSALDLL
-315 VLNREADENGC
+315 VLNREAKTTGS
-326 AGFYLDYDEDFTGD
+326 AGFYLDYDADFSEG
-340 EAKAAPYTID
+340 EPKPAPYAVD
-350 LAGINLRATDASSVE
+350 LAGISLKAEGASNVE
-365 FMSYSIDSS
+365 FMSYIIDSA
-374 VIATSVY
+374 VIADSVY
-381 TYPATIQNTNAKGK
+381 TYPATIQNTYEASKS
-395 ACQFICSDAN
+395 CQFICSGASVDASV
-405 AKSGTQKLPSVGD
+405 SGNQTLPSVGD

-430 IKKQVSVVDV
+430 IKKQVSVVDP
-440 SVNTLADASVG
+440 
-451 TSVDASV
+451 
-458 DSSVDTSTNIT
+458 STA
-469 TVKTTIYTYTTN
+469 VYTYTTN
-481 APIFEYNANDSVNA
+481 APIFEYNVDASPADPSVNTDPSTNEA
-495 YSVKDDISIDND
+495 DITND
-507 GETIP
+507 GEAKAIL
-512 ENEGYQDYM
+512 ENKE
-521 VYGVNE
+521 NTSE
-527 EYTLDPTE
+527 STE
-535 ARPVTVE
+535 SRSVTVE
-542 IHKQLASLYDTL
+542 IHKSLVSLYDTL
-554 KFISIPG
+554 KLISLPG
-561 LKISNRHRPGFDAN
+561 LKISNRHRPGFDAKGEMN
-575 GAMDIEAGVEKIYKM
+575 IEAGVEKIYKM
-590 LEDTGIRKG
+590 LEDSGIRKG
-599 LLNVE
+599 LLNIE

-619 GASTAAKKYLAELAM
+619 GASTASKKYLSELAM
-634 EKGSCTALI
+634 EKGSCTAII
-643 NLPSMSDFAKSTAP
+643 NLPSMSDFAKSNTP
-657 LFCDSYIPGVEQKP
+657 LFCDSYIPGEEQKP
-671 AFNVKYIAEGG
+671 VFNVKYIAEGG
-682 NQDHAYNE
+682 NQDHAYNTQ
-690 SYELFSL
+690 YELFSL

-716 TEGVRT
+716 AEGSRT

-735 MNKYLGGN
+735 INKYLGGN
-743 AYVTIANTNGILS
+743 SYVTIANTNGILS
-756 NASISGLEYDF
+756 NSAIVGLEYDF
-767 DTTDRAALEPFG
+767 DTTDRDALEPFG
-779 INPIISRN
+779 INPIITRN

-800 LVNSDFNFLH
+800 IVNSDFNFLH

-869 NNTKDIID
+869 NNTKDVID
-877 QKVCIVDI
+877 QKACIVDI

-899 LTVNRGSEA
+899 LKVNRGAEA

>member
-53 LSSPAECNELLG
+53 LSSAAECNELLG

-90 VYALNLLSVDTK
+90 VYALNLLSVDTT
-102 DSSTNPDVV
+102 DSSENPDTV

-118 DASKQNISG
+118 DASKKNIPG

-144 SSAMMNAVANANET
+144 SSVMMNAIASATE
-158 KAADIIH
+158 ADDIIH
-165 APLFAFGN
+165 APLFGFGN

-209 WINPYDYVADYFVQV
+209 WINPYDYVSDYFVQV

-235 SFSADSTWGAF
+235 SFSADSVWGAF

-287 VSLDYMVNRVANKTG
+287 VSLDYLINRVENKTG
-302 LMFGINSAALDLL
+302 LMFGINSSALDLL
-315 VLNREADENGC
+315 VLNRKADETTGS
-326 AGFYLDYDEDFTGD
+326 AGFYLDYDADLSEH
-340 EAKAAPYTID
+340 KAAPYTVD
-350 LAGINLRATDASSVE
+350 LAGISLKAEGASDVE
-365 FMSYSIDSS
+365 FMSYSIDST
-374 VIATSVY
+374 VIADSVY
-381 TYPATIQNTNAKGK
+381 TYPATIQNTYEAGK
-395 ACQFICSDAN
+395 SCQFICSDASV
-405 AKSGTQKLPSVGD
+405 SGNQTLPSVGD

-430 IKKQVSVVDV
+430 IKKQVSVVD
-440 SVNTLADASVG
+440 
-451 TSVDASV
+451 
-458 DSSVDTSTNIT
+458 SS
-469 TVKTTIYTYTTN
+469 TVYTYTTN
-481 APIFEYNANDSVNA
+481 APIFEHSADASVADPSAADPSVNA
-495 YSVKDDISIDND
+495 DSSTDEGTNIND
-507 GETIP
+507 GETIL
-512 ENEGYQDYM
+512 ENKETSL
-521 VYGVNE
+521 E
-527 EYTLDPTE
+527 STE
-535 ARPVTVE
+535 SRSVTVE
-542 IHKQLASLYDTL
+542 IHKSLVSIYDTL
-554 KFISIPG
+554 KFISLPG

-590 LEDTGIRKG
+590 LEDSGIRKG
-599 LLNVE
+599 LLNIE

-619 GASTAAKKYLAELAM
+619 GASTASKKYLAELAM
-634 EKGSCTALI
+634 EKGSCTAII
-643 NLPSMSDFAKSTAP
+643 NPPSMSDFAKSTAP

-682 NQDHAYNE
+682 NQDHTYNT

-710 TPYLKY
+710 SPYLKY
-716 TEGVRT
+716 AEGSRT

-735 MNKYLGGN
+735 INKYLGGN
-743 AYVTIANTNGILS
+743 SYVTIANTNGILS
-756 NASISGLEYDF
+756 NSAIVGLEYDF
-767 DTTDRAALEPFG
+767 DTTDRDALEPFG
-779 INPIISRN
+779 INPIITRN

-800 LVNSDFNFLH
+800 IVNSDFNFLH

-819 YRCRAILNDYIFT
+819 YRCRAILNDYVFT

-869 NNTKDIID
+869 NNTKDVID
-877 QKVCIVDI
+877 QKACIVDI

-899 LTVNRGSEA
+899 LKVNRGAEA

>member
-53 LSSPAECNELLG
+53 LSSAAECNELLG

-90 VYALNLLSVDTK
+90 VYALNLLSVDTT
-102 DSSTNPDVV
+102 DSPTNPDVV

-118 DASKQNISG
+118 DASKQNIPG

-144 SSAMMNAVANANET
+144 SSVMMNAIANASEIE
-158 KAADIIH
+158 AVDIIH
-165 APLFAFGN
+165 APLFGFGN

-209 WINPYDYVADYFVQV
+209 WINPYDYVSDYFVQV

-235 SFSADSTWGAF
+235 SFSADSVWGAF

-287 VSLDYMVNRVANKTG
+287 VSLDYMINRVANKTG
-302 LMFGINSAALDLL
+302 LMFGVNSSALDLL
-315 VLNREADENGC
+315 VLNREAKTTGS
-326 AGFYLDYDEDFTGD
+326 AGFYLDYDADFSEG
-340 EAKAAPYTID
+340 EPKPAPYAVD
-350 LAGINLRATDASSVE
+350 LAGISLKAEGASNVE
-365 FMSYSIDSS
+365 FMSYIIDSA
-374 VIATSVY
+374 VIADSVY
-381 TYPATIQNTNAKGK
+381 TYPATIQNTYEASKS
-395 ACQFICSDAN
+395 CQFICSDASVD
-405 AKSGTQKLPSVGD
+405 ASVSGNQTLPSVGD

-430 IKKQVSVVDV
+430 IKKQVSVVD
-440 SVNTLADASVG
+440 
-451 TSVDASV
+451 
-458 DSSVDTSTNIT
+458 SSTAV
-469 TVKTTIYTYTTN
+469 YTYTTN
-481 APIFEYNANDSVNA
+481 APIFEYNVDASPADPSVNTDPSTNEA
-495 YSVKDDISIDND
+495 DITND
-507 GETIP
+507 GEAKAIL
-512 ENEGYQDYM
+512 ENKE
-521 VYGVNE
+521 NTSE
-527 EYTLDPTE
+527 STE
-535 ARPVTVE
+535 SRSVTVE
-542 IHKQLASLYDTL
+542 IHKSLVSLYDTL
-554 KFISIPG
+554 KLISLPG
-561 LKISNRHRPGFDAN
+561 LKISNRHRPGFDAKGEMN
-575 GAMDIEAGVEKIYKM
+575 IEAGVEKIYKM
-590 LEDTGIRKG
+590 LEDSGIRKG
-599 LLNVE
+599 LLNIE

-619 GASTAAKKYLAELAM
+619 GASTASKKYLSELAM
-634 EKGSCTALI
+634 EKGSCTAII
-643 NLPSMSDFAKSTAP
+643 NLPSMSDFAKSNTP
-657 LFCDSYIPGVEQKP
+657 LFCDSYIPGEEQKP
-671 AFNVKYIAEGG
+671 VFNVKYIAEGG
-682 NQDHAYNE
+682 NQDHAYNTQ
-690 SYELFSL
+690 YELFSL

-716 TEGVRT
+716 AEGSRT

-735 MNKYLGGN
+735 INKYLGGN
-743 AYVTIANTNGILS
+743 SYVTIANTNGILS
-756 NASISGLEYDF
+756 NSAIVGLEYDF
-767 DTTDRAALEPFG
+767 DTTDRDALEPFG
-779 INPIISRN
+779 INPIITRN

-800 LVNSDFNFLH
+800 IVNSDFNFLH

-869 NNTKDIID
+869 NNTKDVID
-877 QKVCIVDI
+877 QKACIVDI

-899 LTVNRGSEA
+899 LKVNRGAEA

>member
-53 LSSPAECNELLG
+53 LSSAAECNELLG

-90 VYALNLLSVDTK
+90 VYALNLLSVDTT
-102 DSSTNPDVV
+102 DSSENPDTV
-111 GFNAISF
+111 GINAISF
-118 DASKQNISG
+118 DASKPNIPE

-144 SSAMMNAVANANET
+144 SSVMMNAIASATE
-158 KAADIIH
+158 ADDIIH
-165 APLFAFGN
+165 APLFGFGN

-209 WINPYDYVADYFVQV
+209 WINPYDYVSDYFVQV

-235 SFSADSTWGAF
+235 SFSADSVWGAF

-287 VSLDYMVNRVANKTG
+287 VSLDYMINRVANKTG
-302 LMFGINSAALDLL
+302 LMFGVNSSALDLL
-315 VLNREADENGC
+315 VLNRKADKTTGI
-326 AGFYLDYDEDFTGD
+326 AGFYLDYNADFAEDEP
-340 EAKAAPYTID
+340 KAAPYAVD
-350 LAGINLRATDASSVE
+350 LAGISLKAEGASDVE
-365 FMSYSIDSS
+365 FMSYSIESS
-374 VIATSVY
+374 VIADSVY
-381 TYPATIQNTNAKGK
+381 TYPATIQNTYEVNKS
-395 ACQFICSDAN
+395 CQFICSN
-405 AKSGTQKLPSVGD
+405 ASVSGNQTLPSVGD

-430 IKKQVSVVDV
+430 IKKQVKQV
-440 SVNTLADASVG
+440 SG
-451 TSVDASV
+451 V
-458 DSSVDTSTNIT
+458 DSS
-469 TVKTTIYTYTTN
+469 TVYTYTTN
-481 APIFEYNANDSVNA
+481 APIFEYNADASDADSSVNTDPSTNEA
-495 YSVKDDISIDND
+495 DTSND
-507 GETIP
+507 GKATR
-512 ENEGYQDYM
+512 ENKE
-521 VYGVNE
+521 NTSE
-527 EYTLDPTE
+527 STE
-535 ARPVTVE
+535 SRSVTVE
-542 IHKQLASLYDTL
+542 IHKSLVSLYDTL
-554 KFISIPG
+554 KFISLPG

-590 LEDTGIRKG
+590 LEDSGIRKG
-599 LLNVE
+599 LLNIE

-619 GASTAAKKYLAELAM
+619 GASTASKKYLSELAM
-634 EKGSCTALI
+634 EKGSCTAII
-643 NLPSMSDFAKSTAP
+643 NLPSMSDFAKSNAP

-682 NQDHAYNE
+682 NQDHTYNT

-710 TPYLKY
+710 SPYLKY
-716 TEGVRT
+716 AEGSRT

-735 MNKYLGGN
+735 INKYLGGN
-743 AYVTIANTNGILS
+743 SYVTIANTNGILS
-756 NASISGLEYDF
+756 NSAIVGLEYDF
-767 DTTDRAALEPFG
+767 DTTDRDALEPFG
-779 INPIISRN
+779 INPIITRN

-800 LVNSDFNFLH
+800 IVNSDFNFLH

-869 NNTKDIID
+869 NNTKDVID
-877 QKVCIVDI
+877 QKACIVDI

-899 LTVNRGSEA
+899 LKVNRGAEA